1 MKRIKRTLA
10 ALLIV
15 VLTLA
20 LLGEA
25 VFADNSEQP
34 VWPEEGAIQL
44 SKSAAAV
51 EGKENTWEV
60 TLGIQG
66 KNYKTTSDV
75 VLVIDNSNS
84 MYPSETSKE
93 DRMTKTKAAA
103 NAFVDTLLT
112 EDSTTRIALVVYNLK
127 ETHTGFYAYANRA
140 ALKQQINAIEQ
151 NEDEGGTFTQLGL
164 HTARTLLNSAEST
177 GQNKS
182 IVLLSDGEPTM
193 AYRVSQVAADISF
206 DGFNIDVKSNCGEFS
221 SSHKTPDL
229 SVSVNYKAGTPE
241 IVSCDYTQ
249 TVGDGTSTTN
259 SYSVSSTINTA
270 LNHGSTS
277 GSVKCSHFLG
287 IGQQDWP
294 YVINENYSNGQEL
307 STGTV
312 SGNGLPAKDFTFS
325 TKVAARVTMQ
335 ISNHGLPTIWEAQ
348 QATAEGTT
356 VYTVAFQAGT
366 DGERVLKACATNPTK
381 GFFAISS
388 STNIETALK
397 DVFTSIAGSIAI
409 AARAGS
415 VADTMGDKVQLVIK
429 ETAPIITTD
438 ENVYNNGDAD
448 IYISQGTASYDSAA
462 RAIHWTVGNVSEQ
475 DKPVMKYRVSIKSGY
490 NPPTGE
496 TLLTNEQ
503 ATFSYIDYLGR
514 DAEAEF
520 PKPEVTVGGGKLLV
534 HWYQVNEQGQPVN
547 AQGTVVESPA
557 LANQVRPAEYH
568 SADGSTGL
576 RYNTPYTVAHE
587 LFDGYTY
594 YGSYIL
600 NDSSLTEGS
609 SATVTLTA
617 VSSNQDLW
625 FAYGRDFKVA
635 HVQNG
640 TVVQTDTHA
649 VTEHF
654 DLTAQV
660 LTGHLYG
667 GAFSAEA
674 CGAGSVQS
682 FAAGQNAM
690 DFTPEAGATYYIWEP
705 SNVYLAPRNYNVWQ
719 HVYGG
724 SNGERGVI
732 ATYLLT
738 TIDRT
743 LYQEVGF
750 LSGGSSYVS
759 EKDGASI
766 AYGVVNANK
775 GSKLYQQ
782 LFVRDGS
789 LNATEGIEA
798 TSRDDGYIGLYRWT
812 DGAFYQKDAAF
823 SFQPYWIT
831 LDGIRVTG
839 TSVRTC
845 TYRGT
850 GTTDDHQSLGIS
862 AEPTGSACTVV
873 SAAET
878 TIHFAETYSLDAA
891 TDAPVAPP
899 EPEPETVT
907 LTLHEGTSTRSIT
920 VLTGDQRG
928 KVAPAELGG
937 KVFAGWYTDDAYR
950 TPADLSNVQEDRT
963 LYGKYVS
970 YNYLRVE
977 YQRNSFLQGNSIT
990 LLSAVDGR
998 GFAET
1003 GFVINGKR
1011 VAVPQLTE
1019 RFRVFTAQMVFGRCV
1034 SRDALL
1040 MTMPYSLQGLQL
1052 GAAIEITPYWVTP
1065 DGTTVYGEARTLIYE
1080 YFTLRG

>member
-127 ETHTGFYAYANRA
+127 ETHTGFYTYGNRA
-140 ALKQQINAIEQ
+140 ELKQQISSISK
-151 NEDEGGTFTQLGL
+151 NENDGGTFTQLGL

-182 IVLLSDGEPTM
+182 IVLLSDGEPTK
-193 AYRVSQVAADISF
+193 AYAFVAKNPTYTGCESWHLISGHHGGTF
-206 DGFNIDVKSNCGEFS
+206 KAETFE
-221 SSHKTPDL
+221 P
-229 SVSVNYKAGTPE
+229 NYSLTL
-241 IVSCDYTQ
+241 
-249 TVGDGTSTTN
+249 GDGRTNDFGTYSYNAIARSVTCNKDVSKDIDCNYYKDSSGNWVYTTN
-259 SYSVSSTINTA
+259 EVGTD
-270 LNHGSTS
+270 
-277 GSVKCSHFLG
+277 LG
-287 IGQQDWP
+287 VP
-294 YVINENYSNGQEL
+294 
-307 STGTV
+307 
-312 SGNGLPAKDFTFS
+312 
-325 TKVAARVTMQ
+325 TM
-335 ISNHGLPTIWEAQ
+335 WEAE

-381 GFFAISS
+381 GYFAIGST
-388 STNIETALK
+388 TNIETALK
-397 DVFTSIAGSIAI
+397 DAFTSIAGSISI

-415 VADTMGDKVQLVIK
+415 VDDTMGDKVQLVFK
-429 ETAPIITTD
+429 DAAPIITTD
-438 ENVYNNGDAD
+438 MAVYAAGNAD
-448 IYISQGTASYDSAA
+448 VYISQGTASYDSAA

-475 DKPVMKYRVSIKSGY
+475 DKPVMKYRVTIKSGY
-490 NPPTGE
+490 NPSTGE

-534 HWYQVNEQGQPVN
+534 HWYQVNDKGQPVN

-557 LANQVRPAEYH
+557 LAHQVQPAQYH
-568 SADGSTGL
+568 NANGSTGL
-576 RYNTPYTVAHE
+576 LYNTPYTVDHKI
-587 LFDGYTY
+587 FDGYTY

-600 NDSSLTEGS
+600 NDGSLTEGD

-640 TVVQTDTHA
+640 TVVQADTYA

-674 CGAGSVQS
+674 CGADNVQS

-705 SNVYLAPRNYNVWQ
+705 SDVYLAPRNYNVWQ

-775 GSKLYQQ
+775 GSELYQQ

-862 AEPTGSACTVV
+862 AKTTGSACTVV

-878 TIHFAETYSLDAA
+878 TIRFAEAYSLDAT
-891 TDAPVAPP
+891 TDAPIAPP
-899 EPEPETVT
+899 EPEPKTVT

-937 KVFAGWYTDDAYR
+937 KVFAGWYTDGTYR
-950 TPADLSNVQEDRT
+950 TPAVLSNVQENRT

-1019 RFRVFTAQMVFGRCV
+1019 RFRVFTAQMVFGRSV

-1040 MTMPYSLQGLQL
+1040 MTMPYSLQGLQR

>member
-10 ALLIV
+10 ALLTV

-84 MYPSETSKE
+84 MYDNS
-93 DRMTKTKAAA
+93 RMAKTKAAA

-112 EDSTTRIALVVYNLK
+112 EESTTRIALVVYNLN
-127 ETHTGFYAYANRA
+127 ETHTGFYTYENKA
-140 ALKQQINAIEQ
+140 ALKHQIDAIAKSRPEKL
-151 NEDEGGTFTQLGL
+151 GGTFTQLGL

-182 IVLLSDGEPTM
+182 IVLLSDGVPTKAYTFVAKNPTYTGCESWHVISGHHGGTFKAETFEPNYSLTLGDGRTNDFGTYSYNAIARSVICDKGVKSDIDCNYYKDSSGNWVYTTNEVGTDLGVPTM
-193 AYRVSQVAADISF
+193 
-206 DGFNIDVKSNCGEFS
+206 
-221 SSHKTPDL
+221 
-229 SVSVNYKAGTPE
+229 
-241 IVSCDYTQ
+241 
-249 TVGDGTSTTN
+249 
-259 SYSVSSTINTA
+259 
-270 LNHGSTS
+270 
-277 GSVKCSHFLG
+277 
-287 IGQQDWP
+287 
-294 YVINENYSNGQEL
+294 
-307 STGTV
+307 
-312 SGNGLPAKDFTFS
+312 
-325 TKVAARVTMQ
+325 
-335 ISNHGLPTIWEAQ
+335 WEAE

-397 DVFTSIAGSIAI
+397 DAFTSIAGSISI

-415 VADTMGDKVQLVIK
+415 VADTMGDKVQLVFK
-429 ETAPIITTD
+429 DAAPIITTD
-438 ENVYNNGDAD
+438 MAVYAAGNAD
-448 IYISQGTASYDSAA
+448 VYISQGTASYDSAT

-475 DKPVMKYRVSIKSGY
+475 DKPVMKYRVTIKSGY
-490 NPPTGE
+490 NPSTGK

-503 ATFSYIDYLGR
+503 AIFSYIDYLGR

-534 HWYQVNEQGQPVN
+534 HWYQVNDKGLPVN

-557 LANQVRPAEYH
+557 LAHQVQPAQYH
-568 SADGSTGL
+568 CVNGSTGL
-576 RYNTPYTVAHE
+576 LYNTPYTVDHKI
-587 LFDGYTY
+587 FDGYTY

-600 NDSSLTEGS
+600 NDGSLTEGS

-617 VSSNQDLW
+617 ANSNQDLW

-674 CGAGSVQS
+674 CGADSVQS

-705 SNVYLAPRNYNVWQ
+705 SDVYLAPRNYNVWQ

-724 SNGERGVI
+724 SNGERAVI

-775 GSKLYQQ
+775 GSELYQQ

-789 LNATEGIEA
+789 LNATEGIGA

-862 AEPTGSACTVV
+862 AKTTGSACTVV
-873 SAAET
+873 SATET
-878 TIHFAETYSLDAA
+878 TIRFAETYSLDAA

-950 TPADLSNVQEDRT
+950 TPADLSNVQENRT

-1019 RFRVFTAQMVFGRCV
+1019 RFRVFTAQMVFGRSV

-1040 MTMPYSLQGLQL
+1040 MTMPYSLQGLQR

>member
-10 ALLIV
+10 ALLTV

-84 MYPSETSKE
+84 MYDNS
-93 DRMTKTKAAA
+93 RMAKTKAAA

-112 EDSTTRIALVVYNLK
+112 EDSTTRIALVVYNLE
-127 ETHTGFYAYANRA
+127 ETHTGFYTYENKA
-140 ALKQQINAIEQ
+140 ALKRQIDTIAKSKPEKL
-151 NEDEGGTFTQLGL
+151 GGTFTQLGL
-164 HTARTLLNSAEST
+164 HAARTLLNSAEST

-182 IVLLSDGEPTM
+182 IVLLSDGEPTK
-193 AYRVSQVAADISF
+193 AYEFVAKNPTYTGCESWHLISGHHGGTFKAETFEPNYSLTLGNGYTDDFSTYSYNAIARSVTCNKNVSKDI
-206 DGFNIDVKSNCGEFS
+206 DCNYYKDS
-221 SSHKTPDL
+221 SGNW
-229 SVSVNYKAGTPE
+229 VY
-241 IVSCDYTQ
+241 
-249 TVGDGTSTTN
+249 TTN
-259 SYSVSSTINTA
+259 EVETD
-270 LNHGSTS
+270 
-277 GSVKCSHFLG
+277 LG
-287 IGQQDWP
+287 
-294 YVINENYSNGQEL
+294 V
-307 STGTV
+307 
-312 SGNGLPAKDFTFS
+312 
-325 TKVAARVTMQ
+325 
-335 ISNHGLPTIWEAQ
+335 PTIWEAEL
-348 QATAEGTT
+348 ATAEGTT

-366 DGERVLKACATNPTK
+366 DGERVLKACATDPTK
-381 GFFAISS
+381 GYFTIGS
-388 STNIETALK
+388 STNVETELK
-397 DVFTSIAGSIAI
+397 DAFTSIAGSISI

-415 VADTMGDKVQLVIK
+415 VADTMGENVQLVFNNS
-429 ETAPIITTD
+429 APIITTD
-438 ENVYNNGDAD
+438 KDVYDAGNAD
-448 IYISQGTASYDSAA
+448 VYISQGTASYDSAA

-475 DKPVMKYRVSIKSGY
+475 DKPVMKYRVTIKSGY
-490 NPPTGE
+490 NPSTGE

-514 DAEAEF
+514 NAEAEF

-534 HWYQVNEQGQPVN
+534 HWYQVNEKGQPVN

-568 SADGSTGL
+568 SVNGSTGL
-576 RYNTPYTVAHE
+576 RYNTPYTVAHGD
-587 LFDGYTY
+587 FDGYTY

-600 NDSSLTEGS
+600 NDSSLTEGD

-617 VSSNQDLW
+617 ANSNQDLW

-660 LTGHLYG
+660 PGGRLYG
-667 GAFSAEA
+667 GAFSAEV
-674 CGAGSVQS
+674 CGADSVQS

-705 SNVYLAPRNYNVWQ
+705 SDVYLAPRNYNVWQ

-750 LSGGSSYVS
+750 LSGSSSYVS

-775 GSKLYQQ
+775 GSELYQQ

-798 TSRDDGYIGLYRWT
+798 TSRDNGYIGLYRWT

-839 TSVRTC
+839 TNVRTC

-862 AEPTGSACTVV
+862 TETPGSVCTVV

-878 TIHFAETYSLDAA
+878 TIRFAETYSLDAA

-899 EPEPETVT
+899 ELEPEAVM
-907 LTLHEGTSTRSIT
+907 LTLHEGTNTRSIT

-1019 RFRVFTAQMVFGRCV
+1019 RFRVFTAQMVFGRSV

-1040 MTMPYSLQGLQL
+1040 MTMPYSLQGLQR

-1065 DGTTVYGEARTLIYE
+1065 DGTAVYGEARTLIYE

>member
-84 MYPSETSKE
+84 MYDNS
-93 DRMTKTKAAA
+93 RMAKTKAAA

-112 EDSTTRIALVVYNLK
+112 EESTTRIALVVYNLE
-127 ETHTGFYAYANRA
+127 ETHTGFYTYAGKES
-140 ALKQQINAIEQ
+140 LKSQINAITQ
-151 NEDEGGTFTQLGL
+151 NQSDGGTFTQLGL

-182 IVLLSDGEPTM
+182 IVLLSDGEPTK
-193 AYRVSQVAADISF
+193 AYEFVAVNATYT
-206 DGFNIDVKSNCGEFS
+206 NCQ
-221 SSHKTPDL
+221 SSHGLVFNRNHSGGQFKADTFLPDYNL
-229 SVSVNYKAGTPE
+229 TL
-241 IVSCDYTQ
+241 
-249 TVGDGTSTTN
+249 GDGGTNDFGTYSHNAIASSVTCNKGVSRDIDCNYYKDSSDNWVYTTN
-259 SYSVSSTINTA
+259 V
-270 LNHGSTS
+270 
-277 GSVKCSHFLG
+277 VKTDLG
-287 IGQQDWP
+287 VP
-294 YVINENYSNGQEL
+294 
-307 STGTV
+307 
-312 SGNGLPAKDFTFS
+312 
-325 TKVAARVTMQ
+325 TM
-335 ISNHGLPTIWEAQ
+335 WEAE

-366 DGERVLKACATNPTK
+366 DGERVLKACATDPTK
-381 GFFAISS
+381 GYFAIGS
-388 STNIETALK
+388 STNVETALK
-397 DVFTSIAGSIAI
+397 DAFTSIAGSIAI

-415 VADTMGDKVQLVIK
+415 VADTMGENVQLVFNNS
-429 ETAPIITTD
+429 APIITTD
-438 ENVYNNGDAD
+438 KDVYDAGNAD
-448 IYISQGTASYDSAA
+448 VYISQGTASYDSAA

-475 DKPVMKYRVSIKSGY
+475 DKPVMKYRVTIKSGY
-490 NPPTGE
+490 NPSTGE

-534 HWYQVNEQGQPVN
+534 HWYQVNENGQPVN

-600 NDSSLTEGS
+600 NDSSLTAGD

-617 VSSNQDLW
+617 ANSNQDLW

-674 CGAGSVQS
+674 CGADSVQS

-690 DFTPEAGATYYIWEP
+690 DFTPVAGATYYIWEP
-705 SNVYLAPRNYNVWQ
+705 SDVYLAPRNYNVWQ

-775 GSKLYQQ
+775 NGTLYQQ
-782 LFVRDGS
+782 LFVRNGI
-789 LNATEGIEA
+789 LNATEGLEA

-812 DGAFYQKDAAF
+812 DSAFYQKDAVF

-878 TIHFAETYSLDAA
+878 TIRFAETYSLDAA

-899 EPEPETVT
+899 EPEPKTVT
-907 LTLHEGTSTRSIT
+907 LTLHEGTSTHSIT

-950 TPADLSNVQEDRT
+950 TPADLSNVQENRT

-1019 RFRVFTAQMVFGRCV
+1019 RFRVFTAQMVFGRSV

-1040 MTMPYSLQGLQL
+1040 MTMPYSLQGLQR

>member
-10 ALLIV
+10 ALLTV
-15 VLTLA
+15 VLTLT

-84 MYPSETSKE
+84 MYDNS
-93 DRMTKTKAAA
+93 RMAKTKAAA

-112 EDSTTRIALVVYNLK
+112 EDSTTRIALVVYNLN
-127 ETHTGFYAYANRA
+127 ETHTGFYTYENKA
-140 ALKQQINAIEQ
+140 ALKHQIDAIAKSRPEKL
-151 NEDEGGTFTQLGL
+151 GGTFTQLGL

-182 IVLLSDGEPTM
+182 IVLLSDGEPTK
-193 AYRVSQVAADISF
+193 AYEFVAKNPTYTGCESWHVISGHHGGTF
-206 DGFNIDVKSNCGEFS
+206 KAETFEPNYSLTLGDGRTNDFGTYSYNAIARSVICDKGVKSDIDC
-221 SSHKTPDL
+221 
-229 SVSVNYKAGTPE
+229 NYYKD
-241 IVSCDYTQ
+241 S
-249 TVGDGTSTTN
+249 
-259 SYSVSSTINTA
+259 
-270 LNHGSTS
+270 
-277 GSVKCSHFLG
+277 
-287 IGQQDWP
+287 
-294 YVINENYSNGQEL
+294 
-307 STGTV
+307 
-312 SGNGLPAKDFTFS
+312 SGNWVYT
-325 TKVAARVTMQ
+325 TIKVGTDLGVPTM
-335 ISNHGLPTIWEAQ
+335 WEAE

-397 DVFTSIAGSIAI
+397 DAFTSIAGSISI

-415 VADTMGDKVQLVIK
+415 VADTMGDKVQLVFK
-429 ETAPIITTD
+429 DAAPIITTD
-438 ENVYNNGDAD
+438 MAVYAAGNAD
-448 IYISQGTASYDSAA
+448 VYISQGTASYDSAA

-475 DKPVMKYRVSIKSGY
+475 DKPVMKYRVTIKSGC
-490 NPPTGE
+490 NPSTGE

-514 DAEAEF
+514 NAEAEF

-534 HWYQVNEQGQPVN
+534 HWYQVNDEGLPVN

-557 LANQVRPAEYH
+557 LANQVQPAEYH
-568 SADGSTGL
+568 SVNGSTGL
-576 RYNTPYTVAHE
+576 LYNTPYTVDHKI
-587 LFDGYTY
+587 FDGYTY

-600 NDSSLTEGS
+600 NDGSPTEGD

-667 GAFSAEA
+667 GTFSAEA
-674 CGAGSVQS
+674 CGADSVQS

-705 SNVYLAPRNYNVWQ
+705 SDVYLAPRNYNVWQ

-775 GSKLYQQ
+775 NGTLYQQ
-782 LFVRDGS
+782 LFVRNGI
-789 LNATEGIEA
+789 LNATEGLEA

-812 DGAFYQKDAAF
+812 DGAFYQEDAAF

-862 AEPTGSACTVV
+862 AETTGSACTVV

-878 TIHFAETYSLDAA
+878 TIRFAETYSLDAA
-891 TDAPVAPP
+891 TDAPAAPP

-920 VLTGDQRG
+920 VPTGDQRG

-950 TPADLSNVQEDRT
+950 TPADLSNVQENRT

-1019 RFRVFTAQMVFGRCV
+1019 RFRVFTAQMVFGRSV

-1040 MTMPYSLQGLQL
+1040 MTMPYSLQGLQR

>member
-34 VWPEEGAIQL
+34 VWPEEGAIRL

-84 MYPSETSKE
+84 MYDNS
-93 DRMTKTKAAA
+93 RMAKTKAAA

-140 ALKQQINAIEQ
+140 ALKQQINAITQ
-151 NEDEGGTFTQLGL
+151 NNDDGGTFTQLGL

-177 GQNKS
+177 GQNKN
-182 IVLLSDGEPTM
+182 IVLLSDGEPTK
-193 AYRVSQVAADISF
+193 AYEFVAKNPTYTGCESWHLISGHHGGTF
-206 DGFNIDVKSNCGEFS
+206 KAETFE
-221 SSHKTPDL
+221 P
-229 SVSVNYKAGTPE
+229 NYSLTL
-241 IVSCDYTQ
+241 
-249 TVGDGTSTTN
+249 GDGRTNDFGTYSYNAIARSVTCNKDVSKDIDCNYYKDSSGNWVYTTN
-259 SYSVSSTINTA
+259 EVETD
-270 LNHGSTS
+270 
-277 GSVKCSHFLG
+277 LG
-287 IGQQDWP
+287 VP
-294 YVINENYSNGQEL
+294 
-307 STGTV
+307 
-312 SGNGLPAKDFTFS
+312 
-325 TKVAARVTMQ
+325 TM
-335 ISNHGLPTIWEAQ
+335 WEAE
-348 QATAEGTT
+348 QATAEGTI

-397 DVFTSIAGSIAI
+397 DAFTSIAGSISI

-415 VADTMGDKVQLVIK
+415 VADTMGDKVQLVFK
-429 ETAPIITTD
+429 DAAPIITTD
-438 ENVYNNGDAD
+438 MAVYAAGNAD
-448 IYISQGTASYDSAA
+448 VYISQGTASYDSAT

-475 DKPVMKYRVSIKSGY
+475 DKPVMKYRVTIKSGC
-490 NPPTGE
+490 NPSTGE

-534 HWYQVNEQGQPVN
+534 HWYQVNDKGQPVN

-557 LANQVRPAEYH
+557 LAHQVQPAEYH
-568 SADGSTGL
+568 SVNGSTGL
-576 RYNTPYTVAHE
+576 RYNTPYTVDHKI
-587 LFDGYTY
+587 FDGYTY

-600 NDSSLTEGS
+600 NDGSPTEGD

-674 CGAGSVQS
+674 CGEDNVQS

-705 SNVYLAPRNYNVWQ
+705 SDVYLAPRNYNAWQ

-775 GSKLYQQ
+775 NGTLYQQ
-782 LFVRDGS
+782 LFVRNGI
-789 LNATEGIEA
+789 LNATEGLEA

-862 AEPTGSACTVV
+862 AKTTGSACTVV

-920 VLTGDQRG
+920 VPTGDQRG

-950 TPADLSNVQEDRT
+950 TPADLSNVQENRT

-1019 RFRVFTAQMVFGRCV
+1019 RFRVFTAQMVFGRSV

-1040 MTMPYSLQGLQL
+1040 MTMPYSLQGLQR

>member
-84 MYPSETSKE
+84 MYDNS
-93 DRMTKTKAAA
+93 RMAKTKAAA

-140 ALKQQINAIEQ
+140 ALKQQINAITQ
-151 NEDEGGTFTQLGL
+151 NNDDGGTFTQLGL
-164 HTARTLLNSAEST
+164 HAARTLLNSAEST

-182 IVLLSDGEPTM
+182 IVLLSDGEPTK
-193 AYRVSQVAADISF
+193 AYEFVAKNPTYTGCESWHVISGHHGGTF
-206 DGFNIDVKSNCGEFS
+206 KAETFEPNYSLTLGDGRTNDFGTYSYNAIARSVICDKGVKSDIDCNYYKDS
-221 SSHKTPDL
+221 SGNW
-229 SVSVNYKAGTPE
+229 VY
-241 IVSCDYTQ
+241 
-249 TVGDGTSTTN
+249 TTN
-259 SYSVSSTINTA
+259 KVGTD
-270 LNHGSTS
+270 
-277 GSVKCSHFLG
+277 LG
-287 IGQQDWP
+287 VP
-294 YVINENYSNGQEL
+294 
-307 STGTV
+307 
-312 SGNGLPAKDFTFS
+312 
-325 TKVAARVTMQ
+325 TM
-335 ISNHGLPTIWEAQ
+335 WEAE

-397 DVFTSIAGSIAI
+397 DAFTSIAGSISI

-415 VADTMGDKVQLVIK
+415 VADTMGDKVQLVFK
-429 ETAPIITTD
+429 DAAPIITTD
-438 ENVYNNGDAD
+438 MAVYAAGNAD
-448 IYISQGTASYDSAA
+448 VYISQGTASYDSAA

-475 DKPVMKYRVSIKSGY
+475 DKPVMKYRVTIKSGY
-490 NPPTGE
+490 NPSTGE

-503 ATFSYIDYLGR
+503 AIFSYIDYLGR
-514 DAEAEF
+514 NAEAEF

-534 HWYQVNEQGQPVN
+534 HWYQVNEKGLPVN

-557 LANQVRPAEYH
+557 LAHQVQPAEYH
-568 SADGSTGL
+568 SVNGSTGL
-576 RYNTPYTVAHE
+576 RYNTPYTVDHKI
-587 LFDGYTY
+587 FDGYTY

-600 NDSSLTEGS
+600 NDGSLTEGD

-667 GAFSAEA
+667 GTFSAEA
-674 CGAGSVQS
+674 CGADSVQS

-705 SNVYLAPRNYNVWQ
+705 SDVYLAPRNYNVWQ

-775 GSKLYQQ
+775 NGTLYQQ
-782 LFVRDGS
+782 LFVRNGI
-789 LNATEGIEA
+789 LNATEGLEA

-862 AEPTGSACTVV
+862 AETTGSACKVV

-878 TIHFAETYSLDAA
+878 TIRFAGAYSLDAT

-899 EPEPETVT
+899 EPEPKTVT

-920 VLTGDQRG
+920 VPTGDQRG

-950 TPADLSNVQEDRT
+950 TPADLSNVQENRT

-1019 RFRVFTAQMVFGRCV
+1019 RFRVFTAQMVFGRSV

-1040 MTMPYSLQGLQL
+1040 MTMPYSLQGLQR

>member
-84 MYPSETSKE
+84 MYDNS
-93 DRMTKTKAAA
+93 RMAKTKAAA

-112 EDSTTRIALVVYNLK
+112 EESTTRIALVVYNLN
-127 ETHTGFYAYANRA
+127 ETHTGFYTYENKA
-140 ALKQQINAIEQ
+140 ALKHQIDAIAKSRPEKL
-151 NEDEGGTFTQLGL
+151 GGTFTQLGL

-182 IVLLSDGEPTM
+182 IVLLSDGEPTK
-193 AYRVSQVAADISF
+193 AYEFVAKNPTYTGCESWHVISGHHGGTF
-206 DGFNIDVKSNCGEFS
+206 KAETFEPNYSLTLGDGRTNDFGTYSYNAIARSVICDKGVKSDIDC
-221 SSHKTPDL
+221 
-229 SVSVNYKAGTPE
+229 NYYKDSFGNW
-241 IVSCDYTQ
+241 VY
-249 TVGDGTSTTN
+249 TTN
-259 SYSVSSTINTA
+259 E
-270 LNHGSTS
+270 
-277 GSVKCSHFLG
+277 VKTDLG
-287 IGQQDWP
+287 VP
-294 YVINENYSNGQEL
+294 
-307 STGTV
+307 
-312 SGNGLPAKDFTFS
+312 
-325 TKVAARVTMQ
+325 TM
-335 ISNHGLPTIWEAQ
+335 WEAE

-397 DVFTSIAGSIAI
+397 DAFTSIAGSISI

-415 VADTMGDKVQLVIK
+415 VADTMGDKVQLVFK
-429 ETAPIITTD
+429 DAAPIITTD
-438 ENVYNNGDAD
+438 MAVYAAGNAD
-448 IYISQGTASYDSAA
+448 VYISQGTASYDSAA

-475 DKPVMKYRVSIKSGY
+475 DKPVMKYRVTIKSGY
-490 NPPTGE
+490 NPSTGE

-534 HWYQVNEQGQPVN
+534 HWYQVNEKGQPVN

-557 LANQVRPAEYH
+557 LANQVQPAQYH
-568 SADGSTGL
+568 SVNGSTGL
-576 RYNTPYTVAHE
+576 RYNTPYTVDHKI
-587 LFDGYTY
+587 FDGYTY

-600 NDSSLTEGS
+600 NDGSLTEGD

-674 CGAGSVQS
+674 CGADSVQS

-705 SNVYLAPRNYNVWQ
+705 SDVYLAPRNYNVWQ

-862 AEPTGSACTVV
+862 AKTTGSACTVV

-878 TIHFAETYSLDAA
+878 TIRFAETYSLDAA

-907 LTLHEGTSTRSIT
+907 LTLHEGTDTRTLT

-950 TPADLSNVQEDRT
+950 TPADLSNVQENRT

-998 GFAET
+998 GYAET

-1019 RFRVFTAQMVFGRCV
+1019 RFRVFTAQMVFGRSV

-1040 MTMPYSLQGLQL
+1040 MTMPYSLQGLQR

>member
-10 ALLIV
+10 ALLTV

-84 MYPSETSKE
+84 MYPSKTSKE
-93 DRMTKTKAAA
+93 DRMIKTKAAA

-112 EDSTTRIALVVYNLK
+112 EESTTRIALVVYNLN
-127 ETHTGFYAYANRA
+127 ETHTGFYTYENKA
-140 ALKQQINAIEQ
+140 ALKHQIDAIAKSRPETL
-151 NEDEGGTFTQLGL
+151 GGTFTQLGL

-182 IVLLSDGEPTM
+182 IVLLSDGEPTK
-193 AYRVSQVAADISF
+193 AYAFVAKNPTYTGCESWHLISGHHGGTF
-206 DGFNIDVKSNCGEFS
+206 KAETFEPNYSLTLGDGRTNDFGTYSYNAIARSVICDKGVKSDIDCNYYKDS
-221 SSHKTPDL
+221 SGNW
-229 SVSVNYKAGTPE
+229 VY
-241 IVSCDYTQ
+241 
-249 TVGDGTSTTN
+249 TTN
-259 SYSVSSTINTA
+259 V
-270 LNHGSTS
+270 
-277 GSVKCSHFLG
+277 VKTDLG
-287 IGQQDWP
+287 VP
-294 YVINENYSNGQEL
+294 
-307 STGTV
+307 
-312 SGNGLPAKDFTFS
+312 
-325 TKVAARVTMQ
+325 TM
-335 ISNHGLPTIWEAQ
+335 WEAE
-348 QATAEGTT
+348 QATAESST

-388 STNIETALK
+388 STNIEAALK
-397 DVFTSIAGSIAI
+397 DAFTSIAGSISI

-415 VADTMGDKVQLVIK
+415 VADTMGDKVQLVFK
-429 ETAPIITTD
+429 DAAPIITTD
-438 ENVYNNGDAD
+438 MAVYAAGNAD
-448 IYISQGTASYDSAA
+448 VYISQGTASYDSAA

-490 NPPTGE
+490 NPSTGE

-514 DAEAEF
+514 NAEAEF

-534 HWYQVNEQGQPVN
+534 HWYQVNDKGLPVN

-557 LANQVRPAEYH
+557 LAHQVQPAEYH
-568 SADGSTGL
+568 SVNGSTGL
-576 RYNTPYTVAHE
+576 RYNTPYTVDHKI
-587 LFDGYTY
+587 FDGYTY

-600 NDSSLTEGS
+600 NDGSLTEGD

-617 VSSNQDLW
+617 ANSNQGLW

-674 CGAGSVQS
+674 CGADSVQS

-705 SNVYLAPRNYNVWQ
+705 SDVYLAPRNYNVWQ

-759 EKDGASI
+759 EKDGVSI

-775 GSKLYQQ
+775 GSELYQQ

-789 LNATEGIEA
+789 LNTTEGIEA
-798 TSRDDGYIGLYRWT
+798 TSRDDGYIGLYHWT

-862 AEPTGSACTVV
+862 AKPTGSACTVV

-878 TIHFAETYSLDAA
+878 TIRFAETYSLDAA

-950 TPADLSNVQEDRT
+950 TPADLSNVQENRT

-1019 RFRVFTAQMVFGRCV
+1019 RFRVFTAQMVFGRSV

-1040 MTMPYSLQGLQL
+1040 MTMPYSLQGLQR

>member
-10 ALLIV
+10 ALLTV

-84 MYPSETSKE
+84 MYDNS
-93 DRMTKTKAAA
+93 RMAKTKAAA

-140 ALKQQINAIEQ
+140 ALKQQINAITQ
-151 NEDEGGTFTQLGL
+151 NNDDGGTFTQLGL

-182 IVLLSDGEPTM
+182 IVLLSDGEPTK
-193 AYRVSQVAADISF
+193 AYEFVAKNPTYTGCESWHVISGHHGGTF
-206 DGFNIDVKSNCGEFS
+206 KAETFEPNYSLTLGDGRTNDFGTYSYNAIARSVICDKGVKSDIDCNYYKDS
-221 SSHKTPDL
+221 SGNW
-229 SVSVNYKAGTPE
+229 VY
-241 IVSCDYTQ
+241 
-249 TVGDGTSTTN
+249 TTN
-259 SYSVSSTINTA
+259 KVGTD
-270 LNHGSTS
+270 
-277 GSVKCSHFLG
+277 LG
-287 IGQQDWP
+287 VP
-294 YVINENYSNGQEL
+294 
-307 STGTV
+307 
-312 SGNGLPAKDFTFS
+312 
-325 TKVAARVTMQ
+325 TM
-335 ISNHGLPTIWEAQ
+335 WEAE

-397 DVFTSIAGSIAI
+397 DAFTSIAGSISI

-415 VADTMGDKVQLVIK
+415 VADTMGDKVQLVFK
-429 ETAPIITTD
+429 DAAPIITTD
-438 ENVYNNGDAD
+438 MAVYAAGNAD
-448 IYISQGTASYDSAA
+448 VYISQGTASYDSAA

-475 DKPVMKYRVSIKSGY
+475 DKPVMKYRVTIKSGY
-490 NPPTGE
+490 NPSTGE

-503 ATFSYIDYLGR
+503 AIFSYIDYLGR
-514 DAEAEF
+514 NAEAEF

-534 HWYQVNEQGQPVN
+534 HWYQVNEKGLPVN

-557 LANQVRPAEYH
+557 LAHQVQPAEYH
-568 SADGSTGL
+568 SVNGSTGL
-576 RYNTPYTVAHE
+576 RYNTPYTVDHKI
-587 LFDGYTY
+587 FDGYTY

-600 NDSSLTEGS
+600 NDGSLTEGD

-667 GAFSAEA
+667 GTFSAEA
-674 CGAGSVQS
+674 CGADSVQS

-705 SNVYLAPRNYNVWQ
+705 SDVYLAPRNYNVWQ

-775 GSKLYQQ
+775 NGTLYQQ
-782 LFVRDGS
+782 LFVRNGI
-789 LNATEGIEA
+789 LNATEGLEA

-862 AEPTGSACTVV
+862 AETTGSACKVV

-878 TIHFAETYSLDAA
+878 TIRFAGAYSLDAT

-899 EPEPETVT
+899 EPEPKTVT

-920 VLTGDQRG
+920 VPTGDQRG

-950 TPADLSNVQEDRT
+950 TPADLSNVQENRT

-1019 RFRVFTAQMVFGRCV
+1019 RFRVFTAQMVFGRSV

-1040 MTMPYSLQGLQL
+1040 MTMPYSLQGLQR

>member
-127 ETHTGFYAYANRA
+127 ETHTGFYTYGNRA
-140 ALKQQINAIEQ
+140 ELKQQISSISK
-151 NEDEGGTFTQLGL
+151 NENDGGTFTQLGL

-182 IVLLSDGEPTM
+182 IVLLSDGEPTK
-193 AYRVSQVAADISF
+193 AYAFVAKNPTYTGCESWHLISGHHGGTF
-206 DGFNIDVKSNCGEFS
+206 KAETFE
-221 SSHKTPDL
+221 P
-229 SVSVNYKAGTPE
+229 NYSLTL
-241 IVSCDYTQ
+241 
-249 TVGDGTSTTN
+249 GDGRTNDFGTYSYNAIARSVTCNKDVSKDIDCNYYKDSSGNWVYTTN
-259 SYSVSSTINTA
+259 EVDTD
-270 LNHGSTS
+270 
-277 GSVKCSHFLG
+277 LG
-287 IGQQDWP
+287 VP
-294 YVINENYSNGQEL
+294 
-307 STGTV
+307 
-312 SGNGLPAKDFTFS
+312 
-325 TKVAARVTMQ
+325 TM
-335 ISNHGLPTIWEAQ
+335 WEAE
-348 QATAEGTT
+348 QATAESST

-388 STNIETALK
+388 STNIEAALK
-397 DVFTSIAGSIAI
+397 DAFTSIAGSISI

-415 VADTMGDKVQLVIK
+415 VADTMGDNVQLVFK
-429 ETAPIITTD
+429 DAAPIITTD
-438 ENVYNNGDAD
+438 MAVYAAGNAD
-448 IYISQGTASYDSAA
+448 VYISQGTASYDSVA

-475 DKPVMKYRVSIKSGY
+475 DKPVMKYRVTIKSGC
-490 NPPTGE
+490 NPSTGE

-503 ATFSYIDYLGR
+503 AIFSYIDYLGR
-514 DAEAEF
+514 NAEAEF

-534 HWYQVNEQGQPVN
+534 HWYQVNEKGLPVN

-557 LANQVRPAEYH
+557 LAHQVQPAEYH
-568 SADGSTGL
+568 SVNGSTGL
-576 RYNTPYTVAHE
+576 LYNTPYTVDHKI
-587 LFDGYTY
+587 FDGYTY

-600 NDSSLTEGS
+600 NDGSLTEGD

-654 DLTAQV
+654 NLTAQV

-674 CGAGSVQS
+674 CGADSVQS

-705 SNVYLAPRNYNVWQ
+705 SDVYLAPRNYNVWQ

-750 LSGGSSYVS
+750 LSGSSSYLS
-759 EKDGASI
+759 EKDGTSI

-862 AEPTGSACTVV
+862 AKTTGSACTVV

-878 TIHFAETYSLDAA
+878 TIHFAETYSLDAT
-891 TDAPVAPP
+891 TDAPIAPP
-899 EPEPETVT
+899 EPEPKTVT
-907 LTLHEGTSTRSIT
+907 LTLHEGTDTRTLT

-950 TPADLSNVQEDRT
+950 TPADLSNVQENRT

-1019 RFRVFTAQMVFGRCV
+1019 RFRVFTAQMVFGRSV

-1040 MTMPYSLQGLQL
+1040 MTMPYSLQGLQR

>member
-10 ALLIV
+10 ALLTV

-84 MYPSETSKE
+84 MYDNS
-93 DRMTKTKAAA
+93 RMAKTKAAA

-112 EDSTTRIALVVYNLK
+112 EESTTRIALVVYNLN
-127 ETHTGFYAYANRA
+127 ETHTGFYTYENKA
-140 ALKQQINAIEQ
+140 ALKHQIDAIAKSRPEKL
-151 NEDEGGTFTQLGL
+151 GGTFTQLGL

-182 IVLLSDGEPTM
+182 IVLLSDGVPTKAYTFVAKNPTYTGCESWHVISGHHGGTFKAETFEPNYSLTLGDGRTNDFGTYSYNAIARSVICDKGVKSDIDCNYYKDSSGNWVYTTNEVGTDLGVPTM
-193 AYRVSQVAADISF
+193 
-206 DGFNIDVKSNCGEFS
+206 
-221 SSHKTPDL
+221 
-229 SVSVNYKAGTPE
+229 
-241 IVSCDYTQ
+241 
-249 TVGDGTSTTN
+249 
-259 SYSVSSTINTA
+259 
-270 LNHGSTS
+270 
-277 GSVKCSHFLG
+277 
-287 IGQQDWP
+287 
-294 YVINENYSNGQEL
+294 
-307 STGTV
+307 
-312 SGNGLPAKDFTFS
+312 
-325 TKVAARVTMQ
+325 
-335 ISNHGLPTIWEAQ
+335 WEAE

-397 DVFTSIAGSIAI
+397 DAFTSIAGSISI

-415 VADTMGDKVQLVIK
+415 VADTMGDKVQLVFK
-429 ETAPIITTD
+429 DAAPIITTD
-438 ENVYNNGDAD
+438 MAVYAAGNAD
-448 IYISQGTASYDSAA
+448 VYISQGTASYDSAT

-475 DKPVMKYRVSIKSGY
+475 DKPVMKYRVTIKSGY
-490 NPPTGE
+490 NPSTGK

-503 ATFSYIDYLGR
+503 AIFSYIDYLGR

-534 HWYQVNEQGQPVN
+534 HWYQVNDKGLPVN

-557 LANQVRPAEYH
+557 LAHQVQPAQYH
-568 SADGSTGL
+568 CVNGSTGL
-576 RYNTPYTVAHE
+576 LYNTPYTVDHKI
-587 LFDGYTY
+587 FDGYTY

-600 NDSSLTEGS
+600 NDGSLTEGS

-617 VSSNQDLW
+617 ANSNQDLW

-674 CGAGSVQS
+674 CGADSVQS

-705 SNVYLAPRNYNVWQ
+705 SDVYLAPRNYNVWQ

-775 GSKLYQQ
+775 GSELYQQ

-789 LNATEGIEA
+789 LNATEGIGA

-862 AEPTGSACTVV
+862 AKTTGSACTVV
-873 SAAET
+873 SATET
-878 TIHFAETYSLDAA
+878 TIRFAETYSLDAA

-950 TPADLSNVQEDRT
+950 TPADLSNVQENRT

-970 YNYLRVE
+970 YNYLRVG

-1019 RFRVFTAQMVFGRCV
+1019 RFRVFTAQMVFGRSV

-1040 MTMPYSLQGLQL
+1040 MTMPYSLQGLQR

>member
-10 ALLIV
+10 ALLTV

-60 TLGIQG
+60 TLDIQG

-84 MYPSETSKE
+84 MYDNS
-93 DRMTKTKAAA
+93 RMAKTKAAA

-112 EDSTTRIALVVYNLK
+112 EESTTRIALVVYNLE
-127 ETHTGFYAYANRA
+127 ETHTGFYTYENKA
-140 ALKQQINAIEQ
+140 ALKHQIDAIAKSRPETL
-151 NEDEGGTFTQLGL
+151 GGTFTQLGL
-164 HTARTLLNSAEST
+164 HAARTLLNSAEST

-182 IVLLSDGEPTM
+182 IVLLSDGVPTKAYAFVAKNPTYTGCESWHLISGHHGGTFKAETFEPNYSLTLGDGRTNDFGTYSYNAIARSVTCNKDVSKDIDCNYYKDSSGNWVYTTNEVETDLGVPTM
-193 AYRVSQVAADISF
+193 
-206 DGFNIDVKSNCGEFS
+206 
-221 SSHKTPDL
+221 
-229 SVSVNYKAGTPE
+229 
-241 IVSCDYTQ
+241 
-249 TVGDGTSTTN
+249 
-259 SYSVSSTINTA
+259 
-270 LNHGSTS
+270 
-277 GSVKCSHFLG
+277 
-287 IGQQDWP
+287 
-294 YVINENYSNGQEL
+294 
-307 STGTV
+307 
-312 SGNGLPAKDFTFS
+312 
-325 TKVAARVTMQ
+325 
-335 ISNHGLPTIWEAQ
+335 WEAE

-397 DVFTSIAGSIAI
+397 DAFTSIAGSISI

-415 VADTMGDKVQLVIK
+415 VADTMGDNVQLVFK
-429 ETAPIITTD
+429 DAAPIITTD
-438 ENVYNNGDAD
+438 MAVYAAGNAD
-448 IYISQGTASYDSAA
+448 VYISQGTASYDSAA

-475 DKPVMKYRVSIKSGY
+475 DKPVMKYRVTIKSGY
-490 NPPTGE
+490 NPSTGE

-534 HWYQVNEQGQPVN
+534 HWYQVNEKGLPVN

-600 NDSSLTEGS
+600 NDSSLTAGD

-617 VSSNQDLW
+617 ANSNQDLW

-660 LTGHLYG
+660 PGGRLYG

-674 CGAGSVQS
+674 CGADSVQS

-705 SNVYLAPRNYNVWQ
+705 SDVYLAPRNYNVWQ

-775 GSKLYQQ
+775 GRELYQQ
-782 LFVRDGS
+782 LFVCDGS
-789 LNATEGIEA
+789 LNATEGIAA

-862 AEPTGSACTVV
+862 AKTTRSACTVV

-878 TIHFAETYSLDAA
+878 TIRFAETYSLDAA

-899 EPEPETVT
+899 EPEPKTVT

-920 VLTGDQRG
+920 VPTGDQRG

-950 TPADLSNVQEDRT
+950 TPADLSNVQENRT

-1003 GFVINGKR
+1003 GFVINEKR

-1019 RFRVFTAQMVFGRCV
+1019 RFRVFTAQMVFGRSV

-1040 MTMPYSLQGLQL
+1040 MTMPYSLQGLQR

>member
-84 MYPSETSKE
+84 MYDNS
-93 DRMTKTKAAA
+93 RMAKTKAAA

-112 EDSTTRIALVVYNLK
+112 EESTTRIALVVYNLN
-127 ETHTGFYAYANRA
+127 ETHTGFYTYENKA
-140 ALKQQINAIEQ
+140 ALKHQIDAIAKSRPETL
-151 NEDEGGTFTQLGL
+151 GGTFTQLGL
-164 HTARTLLNSAEST
+164 HAARTLLNSAEST

-182 IVLLSDGEPTM
+182 IVLLSDGEPTK
-193 AYRVSQVAADISF
+193 AYAFVAKNPTYTGCESWHLISGHHGGTF
-206 DGFNIDVKSNCGEFS
+206 KAETFE
-221 SSHKTPDL
+221 P
-229 SVSVNYKAGTPE
+229 NYSLTL
-241 IVSCDYTQ
+241 
-249 TVGDGTSTTN
+249 GDGRTNDFGTYSYNAIARSVTCNKDVSKDIDCNYYKDSSGNWVYTTN
-259 SYSVSSTINTA
+259 EVETD
-270 LNHGSTS
+270 
-277 GSVKCSHFLG
+277 LG
-287 IGQQDWP
+287 VP
-294 YVINENYSNGQEL
+294 
-307 STGTV
+307 
-312 SGNGLPAKDFTFS
+312 
-325 TKVAARVTMQ
+325 TM
-335 ISNHGLPTIWEAQ
+335 WEAE

-397 DVFTSIAGSIAI
+397 DAFTSIAGSISI

-415 VADTMGDKVQLVIK
+415 VADTMGDKVQLVFK
-429 ETAPIITTD
+429 DAVPIITTD
-438 ENVYNNGDAD
+438 MAVYAAGNAD
-448 IYISQGTASYDSAA
+448 VYISQGTASYDSAT

-475 DKPVMKYRVSIKSGY
+475 DKPVMKYRVTIKSGY
-490 NPPTGE
+490 NPSTGE

-534 HWYQVNEQGQPVN
+534 HWYQVNEKGQPVN

-557 LANQVRPAEYH
+557 LAHQVQPAEYH
-568 SADGSTGL
+568 SVNGSTGL
-576 RYNTPYTVAHE
+576 LYNTPYTVDHKI
-587 LFDGYTY
+587 FDGYTY

-600 NDSSLTEGS
+600 NDGSLTEGD

-654 DLTAQV
+654 NLTAQV

-674 CGAGSVQS
+674 CGADSVQS

-705 SNVYLAPRNYNVWQ
+705 SDVYLAPRNYNVWQ

-812 DGAFYQKDAAF
+812 DSAFYHENATL

-862 AEPTGSACTVV
+862 AKTTGSACTVV

-907 LTLHEGTSTRSIT
+907 LTLHEDTSTRSIT

-950 TPADLSNVQEDRT
+950 TPADLSNVQENRT

-1019 RFRVFTAQMVFGRCV
+1019 RFRVFTAQMVFGRSV

-1040 MTMPYSLQGLQL
+1040 MTMPYSLQGLQR

>member
-84 MYPSETSKE
+84 MYDNS
-93 DRMTKTKAAA
+93 RMAKTKAAA

-112 EDSTTRIALVVYNLK
+112 EESTTRIALVVYNLK
-127 ETHTGFYAYANRA
+127 ETHTGFYTYGNRA
-140 ALKQQINAIEQ
+140 ELKQQISSISK
-151 NEDEGGTFTQLGL
+151 NENDGGTFTQLGL

-182 IVLLSDGEPTM
+182 IVLLSDGEPTK
-193 AYRVSQVAADISF
+193 AYAFVAKNPTYTGCESWHLISGHHGGTF
-206 DGFNIDVKSNCGEFS
+206 KAETFE
-221 SSHKTPDL
+221 P
-229 SVSVNYKAGTPE
+229 NYSLTL
-241 IVSCDYTQ
+241 
-249 TVGDGTSTTN
+249 GDGRTNDFGTYSYNAIARSVTCNKDVSKDIDCNYYKDSSGNWVYTTN
-259 SYSVSSTINTA
+259 EVDTD
-270 LNHGSTS
+270 
-277 GSVKCSHFLG
+277 LG
-287 IGQQDWP
+287 VP
-294 YVINENYSNGQEL
+294 
-307 STGTV
+307 
-312 SGNGLPAKDFTFS
+312 
-325 TKVAARVTMQ
+325 TM
-335 ISNHGLPTIWEAQ
+335 WEAE
-348 QATAEGTT
+348 QATAESST

-388 STNIETALK
+388 STNIEAALK
-397 DVFTSIAGSIAI
+397 DAFTSIAGSISI

-415 VADTMGDKVQLVIK
+415 VADTMGDKVQLVFK
-429 ETAPIITTD
+429 DAAPIITTD
-438 ENVYNNGDAD
+438 MAVYAAGNAD
-448 IYISQGTASYDSAA
+448 VYISQGTASYDSAA

-475 DKPVMKYRVSIKSGY
+475 DKPVMKYRVTIKSGY
-490 NPPTGE
+490 NPSTGE

-534 HWYQVNEQGQPVN
+534 HWYQVNEKGLPVN

-600 NDSSLTEGS
+600 NDSSLTAGD

-617 VSSNQDLW
+617 ANSNQDLW

-660 LTGHLYG
+660 PGGRLYG

-674 CGAGSVQS
+674 CGADSVQS

-705 SNVYLAPRNYNVWQ
+705 SDVYLAPRNYNVWQ
-719 HVYGG
+719 HVYGS

-750 LSGGSSYVS
+750 LSGSSSYAS

-862 AEPTGSACTVV
+862 AKTTGSACTVV

-878 TIHFAETYSLDAA
+878 TIRFAETYSLDAA

-907 LTLHEGTSTRSIT
+907 LTLHEDTSTRSIT

-937 KVFAGWYTDDAYR
+937 KVFAGWYTDDACR
-950 TPADLSNVQEDRT
+950 TPADLSNVQENRT

-1019 RFRVFTAQMVFGRCV
+1019 RFRVFTAQMVFGRSV

-1040 MTMPYSLQGLQL
+1040 MTMPYSLQGLQR

>member
-84 MYPSETSKE
+84 MYDNS
-93 DRMTKTKAAA
+93 RMAKTKAAA

-140 ALKQQINAIEQ
+140 ALKQQINAITQ
-151 NEDEGGTFTQLGL
+151 NNDDGGTFTQLGL

-177 GQNKS
+177 GQNKN
-182 IVLLSDGEPTM
+182 IVLLSDGEPTK
-193 AYRVSQVAADISF
+193 AYEFVAKNPTYTGCESWHLISGHHGGTF
-206 DGFNIDVKSNCGEFS
+206 KAETFE
-221 SSHKTPDL
+221 P
-229 SVSVNYKAGTPE
+229 NYSLTL
-241 IVSCDYTQ
+241 
-249 TVGDGTSTTN
+249 GDGRTNDFGTYSYNAIARSVTCNKDVSKDIDCNYYKDSSGNWVYTTN
-259 SYSVSSTINTA
+259 EVETD
-270 LNHGSTS
+270 
-277 GSVKCSHFLG
+277 LG
-287 IGQQDWP
+287 VP
-294 YVINENYSNGQEL
+294 
-307 STGTV
+307 
-312 SGNGLPAKDFTFS
+312 
-325 TKVAARVTMQ
+325 TM
-335 ISNHGLPTIWEAQ
+335 WEAE

-397 DVFTSIAGSIAI
+397 DAFTSIAGSISI

-415 VADTMGDKVQLVIK
+415 VADTMGDKVQLVFK
-429 ETAPIITTD
+429 DAAPIITTD
-438 ENVYNNGDAD
+438 MAVYAAGNAD
-448 IYISQGTASYDSAA
+448 VYISQGTASYDSAT

-475 DKPVMKYRVSIKSGY
+475 DKPVMKYRVTIKSGC
-490 NPPTGE
+490 NPSTGE

-534 HWYQVNEQGQPVN
+534 HWYQVNDKGQPVN

-557 LANQVRPAEYH
+557 LAHQVQPAEYH
-568 SADGSTGL
+568 SVNGSTGL
-576 RYNTPYTVAHE
+576 RYNTPYTVDHKI
-587 LFDGYTY
+587 FDGYTY

-600 NDSSLTEGS
+600 NDGSPTEGD

-674 CGAGSVQS
+674 CGEDNVQS

-705 SNVYLAPRNYNVWQ
+705 SDVYLAPRNYNAWQ

-775 GSKLYQQ
+775 NGTLYQQ
-782 LFVRDGS
+782 LFVRNGI
-789 LNATEGIEA
+789 LNATEGLEA

-839 TSVRTC
+839 TTVRTC

-1019 RFRVFTAQMVFGRCV
+1019 RFRVFTAQMVFGRSV

-1040 MTMPYSLQGLQL
+1040 MTMPYSLQGLQR

>member
-10 ALLIV
+10 ALLTV

-84 MYPSETSKE
+84 MYDNS
-93 DRMTKTKAAA
+93 RMAKTKAAA

-140 ALKQQINAIEQ
+140 ALKQQINAITQ
-151 NEDEGGTFTQLGL
+151 NNDDGGTFTQLGL

-182 IVLLSDGEPTM
+182 IVLLSDGVPTKAYTFVAKNPTYTGCESWHVISGHHGGTFKAETFEPNYSLTLGDGRTNDFGTYSYNAIARSVICDKGVKSDIDCNYYKDSSGNWVYTTNEVGTDLGVPTM
-193 AYRVSQVAADISF
+193 
-206 DGFNIDVKSNCGEFS
+206 
-221 SSHKTPDL
+221 
-229 SVSVNYKAGTPE
+229 
-241 IVSCDYTQ
+241 
-249 TVGDGTSTTN
+249 
-259 SYSVSSTINTA
+259 
-270 LNHGSTS
+270 
-277 GSVKCSHFLG
+277 
-287 IGQQDWP
+287 
-294 YVINENYSNGQEL
+294 
-307 STGTV
+307 
-312 SGNGLPAKDFTFS
+312 
-325 TKVAARVTMQ
+325 
-335 ISNHGLPTIWEAQ
+335 WEAE

-397 DVFTSIAGSIAI
+397 DAFTSIAGSISI

-415 VADTMGDKVQLVIK
+415 VADTMGDKVQLVFK
-429 ETAPIITTD
+429 DAAPIITTD
-438 ENVYNNGDAD
+438 MAVYAAGNAD
-448 IYISQGTASYDSAA
+448 VYISQGTASYDSAT

-475 DKPVMKYRVSIKSGY
+475 DKPVMKYRVTIKSGY
-490 NPPTGE
+490 NPSTGK

-503 ATFSYIDYLGR
+503 AIFSYIDYLGR

-534 HWYQVNEQGQPVN
+534 HWYQVNDKGLPVN

-557 LANQVRPAEYH
+557 LAHQVQPAQYH
-568 SADGSTGL
+568 CVNGSTGL
-576 RYNTPYTVAHE
+576 LYNTPYTVDHKI
-587 LFDGYTY
+587 FDGYTY

-600 NDSSLTEGS
+600 NDGSLTEGS

-617 VSSNQDLW
+617 ANSNQDLW

-674 CGAGSVQS
+674 CGADSVQS

-705 SNVYLAPRNYNVWQ
+705 SDVYLAPRNYNVWQ

-775 GSKLYQQ
+775 GSELYQQ

-789 LNATEGIEA
+789 LNATEGIGA

-862 AEPTGSACTVV
+862 AKTTGSACTVV

-878 TIHFAETYSLDAA
+878 TIRFAETYSLDAA

-899 EPEPETVT
+899 EPEPKTVT

-920 VLTGDQRG
+920 VPTGDQRD

-1019 RFRVFTAQMVFGRCV
+1019 RFRVFTAQMVFGRSV

-1040 MTMPYSLQGLQL
+1040 MTMPYSLQGLQR

>member
-10 ALLIV
+10 ALLTV

-84 MYPSETSKE
+84 MYDNS
-93 DRMTKTKAAA
+93 RMAKTKAAA

-112 EDSTTRIALVVYNLK
+112 EDSTTRIALVVYNLE
-127 ETHTGFYAYANRA
+127 ETHTGFYTYANKES
-140 ALKQQINAIEQ
+140 LKSQINAIKKD
-151 NEDEGGTFTQLGL
+151 NDNGGTFTQLGL

-177 GQNKS
+177 GQNKN
-182 IVLLSDGEPTM
+182 IVLLSDGEPTK
-193 AYRVSQVAADISF
+193 AYEFVAKNPTYTGCESWHVISGHHGGTF
-206 DGFNIDVKSNCGEFS
+206 KAETFEPNYSLTLGDGRTNDFGTYSYNAIARSVICDKGVKSDIDCNYYKDS
-221 SSHKTPDL
+221 SGNW
-229 SVSVNYKAGTPE
+229 VY
-241 IVSCDYTQ
+241 
-249 TVGDGTSTTN
+249 TTN
-259 SYSVSSTINTA
+259 KVGTD
-270 LNHGSTS
+270 
-277 GSVKCSHFLG
+277 LG
-287 IGQQDWP
+287 VP
-294 YVINENYSNGQEL
+294 
-307 STGTV
+307 
-312 SGNGLPAKDFTFS
+312 
-325 TKVAARVTMQ
+325 TM
-335 ISNHGLPTIWEAQ
+335 WEAE

-397 DVFTSIAGSIAI
+397 DAFTSIAGSISI

-415 VADTMGDKVQLVIK
+415 VADTMGDKVQLVFK
-429 ETAPIITTD
+429 DAAPIITTD
-438 ENVYNNGDAD
+438 MAVYAAGNAD
-448 IYISQGTASYDSAA
+448 VYISQGTASYDSAA

-475 DKPVMKYRVSIKSGY
+475 DKPVMKYRVTIKSGC
-490 NPPTGE
+490 NPSTGE

-514 DAEAEF
+514 NAEAEF

-534 HWYQVNEQGQPVN
+534 HWYQVNDEGLPVN

-557 LANQVRPAEYH
+557 LANQVQPAEYH
-568 SADGSTGL
+568 SVNGSTGL
-576 RYNTPYTVAHE
+576 LYNTPYTVDHKI
-587 LFDGYTY
+587 FDGYTY

-600 NDSSLTEGS
+600 NDGNLTEGD

-674 CGAGSVQS
+674 CGADSVQS

-705 SNVYLAPRNYNVWQ
+705 SDVYLAPRNYNVWQ

-743 LYQEVGF
+743 HYQEVGF

-775 GSKLYQQ
+775 NGTLYQQ
-782 LFVRDGS
+782 LFVRNGI
-789 LNATEGIEA
+789 LNATNATEGLEA

-812 DGAFYQKDAAF
+812 DGAFYQKDAVF

-878 TIHFAETYSLDAA
+878 TIRFAETYSLDAA

-899 EPEPETVT
+899 EPEPKTVT

-920 VLTGDQRG
+920 VPTGDQRG

-950 TPADLSNVQEDRT
+950 TPADLSNVQENRT

-1019 RFRVFTAQMVFGRCV
+1019 RFRVFTAQMVFGRSV

-1040 MTMPYSLQGLQL
+1040 MTMPYSMQGLQR

-1080 YFTLRG
+1080 YFILRGQEQEESQWMIS

>member
-84 MYPSETSKE
+84 MYDNS
-93 DRMTKTKAAA
+93 RMAKTKAAA

-112 EDSTTRIALVVYNLK
+112 EESTTRIALVVYNLK
-127 ETHTGFYAYANRA
+127 ETHTGFYTYGNRA
-140 ALKQQINAIEQ
+140 ELKQQISSISK
-151 NEDEGGTFTQLGL
+151 NENDGGTFTQLGL

-182 IVLLSDGEPTM
+182 IVLLSDGEPTK
-193 AYRVSQVAADISF
+193 AYEFVAKNPTYTGCESWHLISGHHGGTF
-206 DGFNIDVKSNCGEFS
+206 KAETFE
-221 SSHKTPDL
+221 P
-229 SVSVNYKAGTPE
+229 NYSLTL
-241 IVSCDYTQ
+241 
-249 TVGDGTSTTN
+249 GDGRTNDFGTYSYNAIARSVTCNKDVSKDIDCNYYKDSSGNWVYTTN
-259 SYSVSSTINTA
+259 EVETD
-270 LNHGSTS
+270 
-277 GSVKCSHFLG
+277 LG
-287 IGQQDWP
+287 VP
-294 YVINENYSNGQEL
+294 
-307 STGTV
+307 
-312 SGNGLPAKDFTFS
+312 
-325 TKVAARVTMQ
+325 TM
-335 ISNHGLPTIWEAQ
+335 WEAE

-397 DVFTSIAGSIAI
+397 DAFTSIAGSISI

-415 VADTMGDKVQLVIK
+415 VADTMGDNVQLVFK
-429 ETAPIITTD
+429 DAAPIITTD
-438 ENVYNNGDAD
+438 MAVYDAGNAD
-448 IYISQGTASYDSAA
+448 VYISQGTASYDSAT

-490 NPPTGE
+490 NPSTGE

-514 DAEAEF
+514 NAEAEF

-534 HWYQVNEQGQPVN
+534 HWYQVNEKGLPVN

-557 LANQVRPAEYH
+557 LAHQVQPAEYH
-568 SADGSTGL
+568 SVNGSTGL
-576 RYNTPYTVAHE
+576 LYNTPYTVEHKI
-587 LFDGYTY
+587 FDGYTY

-600 NDSSLTEGS
+600 NDGSLTEGD

-660 LTGHLYG
+660 PGGRLYG

-674 CGAGSVQS
+674 CGADNVQS

-705 SNVYLAPRNYNVWQ
+705 SDVYLAPRNYNVWQ

-878 TIHFAETYSLDAA
+878 TIRFAETYSLDAA

-950 TPADLSNVQEDRT
+950 TPAVLSNVQENRT

-1019 RFRVFTAQMVFGRCV
+1019 RFRVFTAQMVFGRSV

-1040 MTMPYSLQGLQL
+1040 MTMPYSLQGLQR

>member
-84 MYPSETSKE
+84 MYDNS
-93 DRMTKTKAAA
+93 RMAKTKAAA

-112 EDSTTRIALVVYNLK
+112 EESTTRIALVVYNLE
-127 ETHTGFYAYANRA
+127 ETHTGFYTYANKES
-140 ALKQQINAIEQ
+140 LKSQINAIKKD
-151 NEDEGGTFTQLGL
+151 NDNGGTFTQLGL

-182 IVLLSDGEPTM
+182 IVLLSDGEPTK
-193 AYRVSQVAADISF
+193 AYEFVAVNATYT
-206 DGFNIDVKSNCGEFS
+206 NCQ
-221 SSHKTPDL
+221 SSHGLVFNRNHSGGQFKADTFLPDYNL
-229 SVSVNYKAGTPE
+229 TL
-241 IVSCDYTQ
+241 
-249 TVGDGTSTTN
+249 GDGGTNDFGTYSHNAIASSVTCNKGVSRDIDCNYYKDSSDNWVYTTN
-259 SYSVSSTINTA
+259 V
-270 LNHGSTS
+270 
-277 GSVKCSHFLG
+277 VKTDLG
-287 IGQQDWP
+287 VP
-294 YVINENYSNGQEL
+294 
-307 STGTV
+307 
-312 SGNGLPAKDFTFS
+312 
-325 TKVAARVTMQ
+325 TM
-335 ISNHGLPTIWEAQ
+335 WEAE

-366 DGERVLKACATNPTK
+366 DGERVLKACATDPTK
-381 GFFAISS
+381 GYFAIGS
-388 STNIETALK
+388 STNVETALK
-397 DVFTSIAGSIAI
+397 DAFTSIAGSIAI

-415 VADTMGDKVQLVIK
+415 VADTMGENVQLVFNNS
-429 ETAPIITTD
+429 APIITTD
-438 ENVYNNGDAD
+438 KDVYDAGNAD
-448 IYISQGTASYDSAA
+448 VYISQGTASYDSAA

-475 DKPVMKYRVSIKSGY
+475 DKPVMKYRVTIKSGY
-490 NPPTGE
+490 NPSTGE

-534 HWYQVNEQGQPVN
+534 HWYQVNENGQPVN

-600 NDSSLTEGS
+600 NDSSLTAGD

-617 VSSNQDLW
+617 ANSNQDLW

-660 LTGHLYG
+660 PGGRLYG

-674 CGAGSVQS
+674 CGADSVQS

-705 SNVYLAPRNYNVWQ
+705 SDVYLAPRNYNVWQ
-719 HVYGG
+719 HVYGS

-750 LSGGSSYVS
+750 LSGSSSYAS

-775 GSKLYQQ
+775 NGTLYQQ
-782 LFVRDGS
+782 LFVRNGI
-789 LNATEGIEA
+789 LNATEGLEA

-862 AEPTGSACTVV
+862 AETTGSACKVV

-878 TIHFAETYSLDAA
+878 TIRFAGAYSLDAT

-899 EPEPETVT
+899 EPEPKTVT

-920 VLTGDQRG
+920 VPTGDQRG

-950 TPADLSNVQEDRT
+950 TPADLSNVQENRT

-1019 RFRVFTAQMVFGRCV
+1019 RFRVFTAQMVFGRSV

-1040 MTMPYSLQGLQL
+1040 MTMPYSLQGLQR

>member
-10 ALLIV
+10 ALLTV

-84 MYPSETSKE
+84 MYPSKTSKE
-93 DRMTKTKAAA
+93 DRMIKTKAAA

-112 EDSTTRIALVVYNLK
+112 EESTTRIALVVYNLN
-127 ETHTGFYAYANRA
+127 ETHTGFYTYENKA
-140 ALKQQINAIEQ
+140 ALKHQIDAIAKSRPETL
-151 NEDEGGTFTQLGL
+151 GGTFTQLGL

-182 IVLLSDGEPTM
+182 IVLLSDGEPTK
-193 AYRVSQVAADISF
+193 AYEFVAKNPTYTGCESWHLISGHHGGTF
-206 DGFNIDVKSNCGEFS
+206 KAETFE
-221 SSHKTPDL
+221 P
-229 SVSVNYKAGTPE
+229 NYSLTL
-241 IVSCDYTQ
+241 
-249 TVGDGTSTTN
+249 GDGRTNDFGTYSYNAIARSVTCNKDVSKDIDCNYYKDSSGNWVYTTN
-259 SYSVSSTINTA
+259 EVETD
-270 LNHGSTS
+270 
-277 GSVKCSHFLG
+277 LG
-287 IGQQDWP
+287 VP
-294 YVINENYSNGQEL
+294 
-307 STGTV
+307 
-312 SGNGLPAKDFTFS
+312 
-325 TKVAARVTMQ
+325 TM
-335 ISNHGLPTIWEAQ
+335 WEAE

-600 NDSSLTEGS
+600 NDSSLTEGD

-617 VSSNQDLW
+617 ANSNQDLW

-660 LTGHLYG
+660 PGGRLYG

-674 CGAGSVQS
+674 CGADNVQS

-705 SNVYLAPRNYNVWQ
+705 SDVYLAPRNYNVWQ

-724 SNGERGVI
+724 SDGERGVI

-750 LSGGSSYVS
+750 LSGSSSYLS
-759 EKDGASI
+759 EKDGTSI

-937 KVFAGWYTDDAYR
+937 KVFAGWYTDGTYR
-950 TPADLSNVQEDRT
+950 TPADLSDVQENRT

-1019 RFRVFTAQMVFGRCV
+1019 RFRVFTAQMVFGRSV

-1040 MTMPYSLQGLQL
+1040 MTMPYSLQGLQR

>member
-84 MYPSETSKE
+84 MYDNS
-93 DRMTKTKAAA
+93 RMAKTKAAA

-112 EDSTTRIALVVYNLK
+112 EDSTTRIALVVYNLN
-127 ETHTGFYAYANRA
+127 ETHTGFYTYENKA
-140 ALKQQINAIEQ
+140 ALRHQIDAIAKSRPETL
-151 NEDEGGTFTQLGL
+151 GGTFTQLGL

-182 IVLLSDGEPTM
+182 IVLLSDGEPTK
-193 AYRVSQVAADISF
+193 AYAFVAKNPTYTGCESWHLISGHHGGTF
-206 DGFNIDVKSNCGEFS
+206 KAETFE
-221 SSHKTPDL
+221 P
-229 SVSVNYKAGTPE
+229 NYSLTL
-241 IVSCDYTQ
+241 
-249 TVGDGTSTTN
+249 GDGRTNDFGTYSYNAIARSVTCNKDVSKDIDCNYYKDSSGNWVYTTN
-259 SYSVSSTINTA
+259 EVETD
-270 LNHGSTS
+270 
-277 GSVKCSHFLG
+277 LG
-287 IGQQDWP
+287 VP
-294 YVINENYSNGQEL
+294 
-307 STGTV
+307 
-312 SGNGLPAKDFTFS
+312 
-325 TKVAARVTMQ
+325 TM
-335 ISNHGLPTIWEAQ
+335 WEAE

-397 DVFTSIAGSIAI
+397 DAFTSIAGSISI

-415 VADTMGDKVQLVIK
+415 VADTMGDNVQLVFK
-429 ETAPIITTD
+429 DAAPIITTD
-438 ENVYNNGDAD
+438 MAVYAAGNAD
-448 IYISQGTASYDSAA
+448 VYISQGTASYDSAA

-475 DKPVMKYRVSIKSGY
+475 DKPVMKYRVTIKSGC
-490 NPPTGE
+490 NPSTGE

-503 ATFSYIDYLGR
+503 AIFSYIDYLGR
-514 DAEAEF
+514 NAEAEF

-534 HWYQVNEQGQPVN
+534 HWYQVNENGQPVN

-557 LANQVRPAEYH
+557 LANQVRPAEYY
-568 SADGSTGL
+568 SANGSTGL
-576 RYNTPYTVAHE
+576 RYNTPYTVAHGD
-587 LFDGYTY
+587 FDGYTY

-600 NDSSLTEGS
+600 NDSSLTEGD

-617 VSSNQDLW
+617 ANSNQDLW

-640 TVVQTDTHA
+640 TVVLTDTHA

-660 LTGHLYG
+660 PTGHLYG
-667 GAFSAEA
+667 GAFSAAA
-674 CGAGSVQS
+674 CGADDVQH
-682 FAAGQNAM
+682 FADGQNAT

-705 SNVYLAPRNYNVWQ
+705 SDVYLAPRNYNVWQ

-798 TSRDDGYIGLYRWT
+798 TSRDNGYIGLYRWT
-812 DGAFYQKDAAF
+812 DGTFYHKDA
-823 SFQPYWIT
+823 SLTFQPYWIT

-862 AEPTGSACTVV
+862 TETPGSACTAV

-878 TIHFAETYSLDAA
+878 TIRFAETYSLDAA

-907 LTLHEGTSTRSIT
+907 LTLHEDTSTRSIT

-950 TPADLSNVQEDRT
+950 TPADLSNVQENRT

-1019 RFRVFTAQMVFGRCV
+1019 RFRVFTAQMVFGRSV

-1040 MTMPYSLQGLQL
+1040 MTMPYSLQGLQR

>member
-84 MYPSETSKE
+84 MYPSKTSKE

-112 EDSTTRIALVVYNLK
+112 EESTTRIALVVYNLK
-127 ETHTGFYAYANRA
+127 ETHTGFYTYGNRA
-140 ALKQQINAIEQ
+140 ELKQQISSISK
-151 NEDEGGTFTQLGL
+151 NENDGGTFTQLGL

-182 IVLLSDGEPTM
+182 IVLLSDGEPTK
-193 AYRVSQVAADISF
+193 AYEFVAKNPTYTGCESWHLISGHHGGTF
-206 DGFNIDVKSNCGEFS
+206 KAEAFEPNYSLTLGDGRTNDFGTYSYNAIAKSVICDKGVKSDIDCNYYKDS
-221 SSHKTPDL
+221 SGNW
-229 SVSVNYKAGTPE
+229 VY
-241 IVSCDYTQ
+241 
-249 TVGDGTSTTN
+249 TTN
-259 SYSVSSTINTA
+259 EVGTD
-270 LNHGSTS
+270 
-277 GSVKCSHFLG
+277 LG
-287 IGQQDWP
+287 VP
-294 YVINENYSNGQEL
+294 
-307 STGTV
+307 
-312 SGNGLPAKDFTFS
+312 
-325 TKVAARVTMQ
+325 TM
-335 ISNHGLPTIWEAQ
+335 WEAE
-348 QATAEGTT
+348 QATAESTT

-397 DVFTSIAGSIAI
+397 DAFTSIAGSISI

-415 VADTMGDKVQLVIK
+415 VADTMGDNVQLVFK
-429 ETAPIITTD
+429 DAAPIITTD
-438 ENVYNNGDAD
+438 MAVYAAGNAD
-448 IYISQGTASYDSAA
+448 VYISQGTASYDSAA

-475 DKPVMKYRVSIKSGY
+475 DKPVMKYRVTIKSGY
-490 NPPTGE
+490 NPSTGE

-503 ATFSYIDYLGR
+503 AIFSYIDYLGR
-514 DAEAEF
+514 NAEAEF

-534 HWYQVNEQGQPVN
+534 HWYQVNEQGLPVN

-557 LANQVRPAEYH
+557 LANQVQPAEYH
-568 SADGSTGL
+568 SVNGSTGL
-576 RYNTPYTVAHE
+576 RYNTPYTVDHKI
-587 LFDGYTY
+587 FDGYTY

-600 NDSSLTEGS
+600 NDGSLTEGS

-640 TVVQTDTHA
+640 TVVQTDTYA

-674 CGAGSVQS
+674 CSADSVQS

-690 DFTPEAGATYYIWEP
+690 NFTPEAGATYYIWEP
-705 SNVYLAPRNYNVWQ
+705 SDVYLAPRNYNVWQ

-750 LSGGSSYVS
+750 LSGSSSYLS
-759 EKDGASI
+759 EKDGTSI

-775 GSKLYQQ
+775 GSELYQQ

-823 SFQPYWIT
+823 SFQPYWVT

-878 TIHFAETYSLDAA
+878 TIRFAETYSLDAA

-907 LTLHEGTSTRSIT
+907 LTLHEDTSTRSIT

-950 TPADLSNVQEDRT
+950 TPADLSNVQENRT

-1019 RFRVFTAQMVFGRCV
+1019 RFRVFTAQMVFGRSV

-1040 MTMPYSLQGLQL
+1040 MTMPYSLQGLQR

>member
-1 MKRIKRTLA
+1 M
-10 ALLIV
+10 
-15 VLTLA
+15 
-20 LLGEA
+20 
-25 VFADNSEQP
+25 
-34 VWPEEGAIQL
+34 
-44 SKSAAAV
+44 
-51 EGKENTWEV
+51 
-60 TLGIQG
+60 
-66 KNYKTTSDV
+66 
-75 VLVIDNSNS
+75 
-84 MYPSETSKE
+84 
-93 DRMTKTKAAA
+93 
-103 NAFVDTLLT
+103 
-112 EDSTTRIALVVYNLK
+112 
-127 ETHTGFYAYANRA
+127 
-140 ALKQQINAIEQ
+140 
-151 NEDEGGTFTQLGL
+151 
-164 HTARTLLNSAEST
+164 
-177 GQNKS
+177 
-182 IVLLSDGEPTM
+182 
-193 AYRVSQVAADISF
+193 
-206 DGFNIDVKSNCGEFS
+206 
-221 SSHKTPDL
+221 
-229 SVSVNYKAGTPE
+229 
-241 IVSCDYTQ
+241 
-249 TVGDGTSTTN
+249 
-259 SYSVSSTINTA
+259 
-270 LNHGSTS
+270 
-277 GSVKCSHFLG
+277 
-287 IGQQDWP
+287 
-294 YVINENYSNGQEL
+294 
-307 STGTV
+307 
-312 SGNGLPAKDFTFS
+312 
-325 TKVAARVTMQ
+325 
-335 ISNHGLPTIWEAQ
+335 
-348 QATAEGTT
+348 
-356 VYTVAFQAGT
+356 
-366 DGERVLKACATNPTK
+366 
-381 GFFAISS
+381 
-388 STNIETALK
+388 
-397 DVFTSIAGSIAI
+397 
-409 AARAGS
+409 
-415 VADTMGDKVQLVIK
+415 
-429 ETAPIITTD
+429 
-438 ENVYNNGDAD
+438 
-448 IYISQGTASYDSAA
+448 
-462 RAIHWTVGNVSEQ
+462 
-475 DKPVMKYRVSIKSGY
+475 
-490 NPPTGE
+490 
-496 TLLTNEQ
+496 
-503 ATFSYIDYLGR
+503 
-514 DAEAEF
+514 
-520 PKPEVTVGGGKLLV
+520 
-534 HWYQVNEQGQPVN
+534 
-547 AQGTVVESPA
+547 
-557 LANQVRPAEYH
+557 
-568 SADGSTGL
+568 
-576 RYNTPYTVAHE
+576 
-587 LFDGYTY
+587 
-594 YGSYIL
+594 
-600 NDSSLTEGS
+600 
-609 SATVTLTA
+609 
-617 VSSNQDLW
+617 SSNQDLW

-674 CGAGSVQS
+674 CGADSVQS

-690 DFTPEAGATYYIWEP
+690 DFTPVAGATYYIWEP
-705 SNVYLAPRNYNVWQ
+705 SDVYLAPRNYNVWQ

-775 GSKLYQQ
+775 NGTLYQQ
-782 LFVRDGS
+782 LFVRNGI
-789 LNATEGIEA
+789 LNATEGLEA

-862 AEPTGSACTVV
+862 AETTGSACTVV

-878 TIHFAETYSLDAA
+878 TIRFAETYSLDAA
-891 TDAPVAPP
+891 TDAPAAPP

-920 VLTGDQRG
+920 VPTGDQRG

-950 TPADLSNVQEDRT
+950 TPADLSNVQENRT

-1019 RFRVFTAQMVFGRCV
+1019 RFRVFTAQMVFGRSV

-1040 MTMPYSLQGLQL
+1040 MTMPYSLQGLQR

>member
-10 ALLIV
+10 ALLTV

-84 MYPSETSKE
+84 MYPSKTSKE

-127 ETHTGFYAYANRA
+127 ETHTGFYTYGNRA
-140 ALKQQINAIEQ
+140 ELKQQINAITQ
-151 NEDEGGTFTQLGL
+151 NNDDGGTFTQLGL

-182 IVLLSDGEPTM
+182 IVLLSDGEPTK
-193 AYRVSQVAADISF
+193 AYEFVAKNPTYTGCESWHVISGHHGGTF
-206 DGFNIDVKSNCGEFS
+206 KAETFEPNYSLTLGDGRTNDFGTYSYNAIARSVICDKGVKSDIDCNYYKDS
-221 SSHKTPDL
+221 SGNW
-229 SVSVNYKAGTPE
+229 VY
-241 IVSCDYTQ
+241 
-249 TVGDGTSTTN
+249 TTN
-259 SYSVSSTINTA
+259 KVGTD
-270 LNHGSTS
+270 
-277 GSVKCSHFLG
+277 LG
-287 IGQQDWP
+287 VP
-294 YVINENYSNGQEL
+294 
-307 STGTV
+307 
-312 SGNGLPAKDFTFS
+312 
-325 TKVAARVTMQ
+325 TM
-335 ISNHGLPTIWEAQ
+335 WEAE

-397 DVFTSIAGSIAI
+397 DAFTSIAGSISI

-415 VADTMGDKVQLVIK
+415 VADTMGDKVQLVFK
-429 ETAPIITTD
+429 DAAPIITTD
-438 ENVYNNGDAD
+438 MAVYAAGNAD
-448 IYISQGTASYDSAA
+448 VYISQGTASYDSAA

-475 DKPVMKYRVSIKSGY
+475 DKPVMKYRVTIKSGC
-490 NPPTGE
+490 NPSTGE

-514 DAEAEF
+514 NAEAEF

-534 HWYQVNEQGQPVN
+534 HWYQVNDKGLPVN

-557 LANQVRPAEYH
+557 LANQVQPAEYH
-568 SADGSTGL
+568 SVNSSTGL
-576 RYNTPYTVAHE
+576 RYNTPYTVDHKI
-587 LFDGYTY
+587 FDGYTY

-600 NDSSLTEGS
+600 NDGSLTEGD

-667 GAFSAEA
+667 GTFSAEA
-674 CGAGSVQS
+674 CGADSVQS

-705 SNVYLAPRNYNVWQ
+705 SDVYLAPRNYNVWQ

-775 GSKLYQQ
+775 NGTLYQQ
-782 LFVRDGS
+782 LFVRNGI
-789 LNATEGIEA
+789 LNATEGLEA

-862 AEPTGSACTVV
+862 AETTGSACTVV

-878 TIHFAETYSLDAA
+878 TIRFAETYSLDAA
-891 TDAPVAPP
+891 TDAPAAPP
-899 EPEPETVT
+899 EPEPETVA

-920 VLTGDQRG
+920 VPTGDQRG

-950 TPADLSNVQEDRT
+950 TPADLSNVQENRT

-998 GFAET
+998 GFAEA

-1019 RFRVFTAQMVFGRCV
+1019 RFRVFTAQMVFGRSV

-1040 MTMPYSLQGLQL
+1040 MTMPYSLQGLQR

>member
-10 ALLIV
+10 ALLTV

-51 EGKENTWEV
+51 EGKENIWEV
-60 TLGIQG
+60 TLGIRG

-84 MYPSETSKE
+84 MYDNS
-93 DRMTKTKAAA
+93 RMAKTKAAA

-112 EDSTTRIALVVYNLK
+112 EESTTRIALVVYNLE
-127 ETHTGFYAYANRA
+127 ETHTGFYTYANKES
-140 ALKQQINAIEQ
+140 LKSQINAIKKD
-151 NEDEGGTFTQLGL
+151 NDNGGTFTQLGL

-182 IVLLSDGEPTM
+182 IVLLSDGEPTK
-193 AYRVSQVAADISF
+193 AYAFVAKNPTYTGCESWHLISGHHGGTF
-206 DGFNIDVKSNCGEFS
+206 KAETFE
-221 SSHKTPDL
+221 P
-229 SVSVNYKAGTPE
+229 NYSLTL
-241 IVSCDYTQ
+241 
-249 TVGDGTSTTN
+249 GDGRTNDFGTYSYNAIARSVTCNKNVSKDIDCNYYKDSSGNWVYTTN
-259 SYSVSSTINTA
+259 EVGTD
-270 LNHGSTS
+270 
-277 GSVKCSHFLG
+277 LG
-287 IGQQDWP
+287 VP
-294 YVINENYSNGQEL
+294 
-307 STGTV
+307 
-312 SGNGLPAKDFTFS
+312 
-325 TKVAARVTMQ
+325 TM
-335 ISNHGLPTIWEAQ
+335 WEAE
-348 QATAEGTT
+348 QATAESTT

-397 DVFTSIAGSIAI
+397 DAFTSIAGSISI
-409 AARAGS
+409 AARAAS
-415 VADTMGDKVQLVIK
+415 VADTMGDKVQLVFK
-429 ETAPIITTD
+429 DAAPFITTD
-438 ENVYNNGDAD
+438 MAVYAAGNAD
-448 IYISQGTASYDSAA
+448 VYISQGTASYDSAA

-490 NPPTGE
+490 NPSTGE

-534 HWYQVNEQGQPVN
+534 HWYQVNEKGQPVN
-547 AQGTVVESPA
+547 TQGTVVESPA
-557 LANQVRPAEYH
+557 LAHQVQPAQYH
-568 SADGSTGL
+568 NANGSTGL
-576 RYNTPYTVAHE
+576 LYNTPYTVDHKI
-587 LFDGYTY
+587 FDGYTY

-600 NDSSLTEGS
+600 NDGSLTEGN

-617 VSSNQDLW
+617 ANSNQDLW

-674 CGAGSVQS
+674 CGADSVQS

-690 DFTPEAGATYYIWEP
+690 DFTPETGATYYIWEP
-705 SNVYLAPRNYNVWQ
+705 SDVYLAPRNYNVWQ

-775 GSKLYQQ
+775 GSELYQQ

-812 DGAFYQKDAAF
+812 EGAFYQKDAAF

-839 TSVRTC
+839 TTVRTC

-862 AEPTGSACTVV
+862 AKTTGSACTVV

-878 TIHFAETYSLDAA
+878 TIRFAETYSLDAA

-907 LTLHEGTSTRSIT
+907 LTLHEGTSTRTLT

-950 TPADLSNVQEDRT
+950 TPAVLSNVQEDRT

-1003 GFVINGKR
+1003 GFIINGKR

-1019 RFRVFTAQMVFGRCV
+1019 RFRVFTAQMVFGRSV

-1040 MTMPYSLQGLQL
+1040 MTMPYSLQGLQR

>member
-10 ALLIV
+10 ALLTV

-84 MYPSETSKE
+84 MYDNS
-93 DRMTKTKAAA
+93 RMAKTKAAA

-112 EDSTTRIALVVYNLK
+112 EESTTRIALVVYNLE
-127 ETHTGFYAYANRA
+127 ETHTGFYTYAGKES
-140 ALKQQINAIEQ
+140 LKSQINAITQ
-151 NEDEGGTFTQLGL
+151 NQSDGGTFTQLGL

-182 IVLLSDGEPTM
+182 IVLLSDGEPTES
-193 AYRVSQVAADISF
+193 YRVSQVTADISF
-206 DGFNIDVKSNCGEFS
+206 DGFNIDVKSNCGKFS

-397 DVFTSIAGSIAI
+397 DAFTSIAGSISI

-415 VADTMGDKVQLVIK
+415 VADTMGDKVQLVFK
-429 ETAPIITTD
+429 DAAPIITTD
-438 ENVYNNGDAD
+438 MAVYAAGNAD
-448 IYISQGTASYDSAA
+448 VYISQGTASYDSAT

-475 DKPVMKYRVSIKSGY
+475 DKPVMKYRVTIKSGC
-490 NPPTGE
+490 NPSTGE

-534 HWYQVNEQGQPVN
+534 HWYQVNDKGLPVN

-557 LANQVRPAEYH
+557 LAHQVQPAEYH
-568 SADGSTGL
+568 SVNGSTGL
-576 RYNTPYTVAHE
+576 LYNTPYTVDHKI
-587 LFDGYTY
+587 FDGYTY

-600 NDSSLTEGS
+600 NDGRLTEGD

-674 CGAGSVQS
+674 CGADSVQS

-705 SNVYLAPRNYNVWQ
+705 SDVYLAPRNYNVWQ

-750 LSGGSSYVS
+750 LSGGGSYVS

-775 GSKLYQQ
+775 NGTLYQQ
-782 LFVRDGS
+782 LFVRNGI
-789 LNATEGIEA
+789 LNATEGLEA

-862 AEPTGSACTVV
+862 AKTTGSACTVV

-878 TIHFAETYSLDAA
+878 TIRFAETYSLDAA

-899 EPEPETVT
+899 EPEPKTVT
-907 LTLHEGTSTRSIT
+907 LTLHEGTDTRTLT

-950 TPADLSNVQEDRT
+950 TPADLSNVQENRT

-1019 RFRVFTAQMVFGRCV
+1019 RFRVFTEQMVFGRSV

-1040 MTMPYSLQGLQL
+1040 MTMPYSLQGLQR

>member
-1 MKRIKRTLA
+1 MNRIKRTLA

-84 MYPSETSKE
+84 MYDNS
-93 DRMTKTKAAA
+93 RMAKTKAAA

-112 EDSTTRIALVVYNLK
+112 EESTTRIALVVYNLN
-127 ETHTGFYAYANRA
+127 ETHTGFYTYENKA
-140 ALKQQINAIEQ
+140 ALKHQIDAIAKSRPETL
-151 NEDEGGTFTQLGL
+151 GGTFTQLGL
-164 HTARTLLNSAEST
+164 HAARTLLNSAEST

-182 IVLLSDGEPTM
+182 IVLLSDGEPTK
-193 AYRVSQVAADISF
+193 AYEFVAKNPTYTGCESWHLISGHHGGTF
-206 DGFNIDVKSNCGEFS
+206 KAETFEPNYSLTLGDGRTNDFGTYSYNAIAKSVICDKGVKSDIDCNYYKDS
-221 SSHKTPDL
+221 SGNW
-229 SVSVNYKAGTPE
+229 VY
-241 IVSCDYTQ
+241 
-249 TVGDGTSTTN
+249 TTN
-259 SYSVSSTINTA
+259 EVGTD
-270 LNHGSTS
+270 
-277 GSVKCSHFLG
+277 LG
-287 IGQQDWP
+287 VP
-294 YVINENYSNGQEL
+294 
-307 STGTV
+307 
-312 SGNGLPAKDFTFS
+312 
-325 TKVAARVTMQ
+325 TM
-335 ISNHGLPTIWEAQ
+335 WEAE

-397 DVFTSIAGSIAI
+397 DAFTSIAGSISI
-409 AARAGS
+409 
-415 VADTMGDKVQLVIK
+415 
-429 ETAPIITTD
+429 
-438 ENVYNNGDAD
+438 
-448 IYISQGTASYDSAA
+448 AA

-475 DKPVMKYRVSIKSGY
+475 DKPVMKYRVTIKSGY
-490 NPPTGE
+490 NPFTGE

-568 SADGSTGL
+568 SVNGSTGL
-576 RYNTPYTVAHE
+576 RYNTPYTVAHGN
-587 LFDGYTY
+587 FDGYTY

-600 NDSSLTEGS
+600 NDSSLTEGD

-617 VSSNQDLW
+617 ANSNQDLW

-640 TVVQTDTHA
+640 TVVLTDTHA

-674 CGAGSVQS
+674 CGADSVQS

-705 SNVYLAPRNYNVWQ
+705 SDVYLAPRNYNVWQ

-775 GSKLYQQ
+775 GSELYQQ

-878 TIHFAETYSLDAA
+878 TIRFAETYSLDAA

-950 TPADLSNVQEDRT
+950 TPADLSNVQENRT

-1019 RFRVFTAQMVFGRCV
+1019 RFRVFTAQMVFGRSV

-1040 MTMPYSLQGLQL
+1040 MTMPYSLQGLQR

>member
-10 ALLIV
+10 ALLTV

-84 MYPSETSKE
+84 MHPSKTSKE

-112 EDSTTRIALVVYNLK
+112 EDSTTRIALVVYNLT
-127 ETHTGFYAYANRA
+127 ETHTGFYTYENKA
-140 ALKQQINAIEQ
+140 ALKSKINAIEQ
-151 NEDEGGTFTQLGL
+151 DNDNGGTFTQLGL

-182 IVLLSDGEPTM
+182 IVLLSDGEPTK
-193 AYRVSQVAADISF
+193 AYEFVAVNATYT
-206 DGFNIDVKSNCGEFS
+206 NCQ
-221 SSHKTPDL
+221 SSHGLVFNRNHSGGQFKADTFLPDYNL
-229 SVSVNYKAGTPE
+229 TL
-241 IVSCDYTQ
+241 
-249 TVGDGTSTTN
+249 GDGGTNDFGTYSHNAIASSVTCNKGVSRDIDCNYYKDSSDNWVYTTN
-259 SYSVSSTINTA
+259 V
-270 LNHGSTS
+270 
-277 GSVKCSHFLG
+277 VKTDLG
-287 IGQQDWP
+287 VP
-294 YVINENYSNGQEL
+294 
-307 STGTV
+307 
-312 SGNGLPAKDFTFS
+312 
-325 TKVAARVTMQ
+325 TM
-335 ISNHGLPTIWEAQ
+335 WEAE

-366 DGERVLKACATNPTK
+366 DGERVLKACATDPTK
-381 GFFAISS
+381 GYFAIGS
-388 STNIETALK
+388 STNVETALK
-397 DVFTSIAGSIAI
+397 DAFTSIAGSIAI

-415 VADTMGDKVQLVIK
+415 VADTMGENVQLVFNNS
-429 ETAPIITTD
+429 APIITTD
-438 ENVYNNGDAD
+438 KDVYDAGNAD
-448 IYISQGTASYDSAA
+448 VYISQGTASYDSAA

-475 DKPVMKYRVSIKSGY
+475 DKPVMKYRVTIKSGY
-490 NPPTGE
+490 NPSTGE

-534 HWYQVNEQGQPVN
+534 HWYQVNEKGQPVN

-568 SADGSTGL
+568 SADDSTGL

-600 NDSSLTEGS
+600 NDSSLTAGD

-617 VSSNQDLW
+617 ANSNQDLW

-660 LTGHLYG
+660 PGGRLYG

-674 CGAGSVQS
+674 CGADSVQS

-705 SNVYLAPRNYNVWQ
+705 SDVYLAPRNYNVWQ
-719 HVYGG
+719 HVYGS

-750 LSGGSSYVS
+750 LSGSSSYAS

-775 GSKLYQQ
+775 GSELYQQ
-782 LFVRDGS
+782 LYVWRGE
-789 LNATEGIEA
+789 LNATTGINAE
-798 TSRDDGYIGLYRWT
+798 TRDDGYIGLYRWT
-812 DGAFYQKDAAF
+812 DSAFYHENATL

-850 GTTDDHQSLGIS
+850 GTTEDHQSLGIS
-862 AEPTGSACTVV
+862 AKTTGSACTAV

-878 TIHFAETYSLDAA
+878 TIRFAETYSLDAA

-899 EPEPETVT
+899 EPEPKTVT

-920 VLTGDQRG
+920 VPTGDQRG

-1019 RFRVFTAQMVFGRCV
+1019 RFRVFTAQMVFGRSV

-1040 MTMPYSLQGLQL
+1040 MTMPYSLQGLQR

>member
-84 MYPSETSKE
+84 MYDNS
-93 DRMTKTKAAA
+93 RMAKTKAAA

-112 EDSTTRIALVVYNLK
+112 EESTTRIALVVYNLK

-140 ALKQQINAIEQ
+140 ALKQQINAITQ
-151 NEDEGGTFTQLGL
+151 NNDDGGTFTQLGL

-182 IVLLSDGEPTM
+182 IVLLSDGEPTK
-193 AYRVSQVAADISF
+193 AYEFVAKNPTYTGCESWHLISGHHGGTF
-206 DGFNIDVKSNCGEFS
+206 KAETFE
-221 SSHKTPDL
+221 P
-229 SVSVNYKAGTPE
+229 NYSLTL
-241 IVSCDYTQ
+241 
-249 TVGDGTSTTN
+249 GDGGTNDFGTYSYNAIARSVTCNKDVSKDIDCNYYKDSSGNWVYTTN
-259 SYSVSSTINTA
+259 EVGTD
-270 LNHGSTS
+270 
-277 GSVKCSHFLG
+277 LG
-287 IGQQDWP
+287 VP
-294 YVINENYSNGQEL
+294 
-307 STGTV
+307 
-312 SGNGLPAKDFTFS
+312 
-325 TKVAARVTMQ
+325 TM
-335 ISNHGLPTIWEAQ
+335 WEAE
-348 QATAEGTT
+348 QATAESTT

-397 DVFTSIAGSIAI
+397 DAFTSIAGSISI

-415 VADTMGDKVQLVIK
+415 VADTMGDKVQLVFK
-429 ETAPIITTD
+429 DAAPIITTD
-438 ENVYNNGDAD
+438 MAVYAAGNAD
-448 IYISQGTASYDSAA
+448 VYISQGTASYDSAT

-475 DKPVMKYRVSIKSGY
+475 DKPVMKYRVTIKSGY
-490 NPPTGE
+490 NPSTGE

-503 ATFSYIDYLGR
+503 AAFSYIDYLGR
-514 DAEAEF
+514 NAEAEF

-534 HWYQVNEQGQPVN
+534 HWYQVNDKGLPVN

-557 LANQVRPAEYH
+557 LAHQVQPAEYH
-568 SADGSTGL
+568 SVNGLTGL
-576 RYNTPYTVAHE
+576 RYNTPYTVDHKI
-587 LFDGYTY
+587 FDGYTY

-600 NDSSLTEGS
+600 NDGSLTEGD

-674 CGAGSVQS
+674 CGADSVQS

-690 DFTPEAGATYYIWEP
+690 DFTPVAGATYYIWEP
-705 SNVYLAPRNYNVWQ
+705 SDVYLAPRNYNVWQ

-775 GSKLYQQ
+775 GRELYQQ

-862 AEPTGSACTVV
+862 AKTTGSACTVV

-878 TIHFAETYSLDAA
+878 TIRFAETYSLDAA
-891 TDAPVAPP
+891 TDAPAAPP
-899 EPEPETVT
+899 DPEPETVT

-950 TPADLSNVQEDRT
+950 TPADLSNVQENRT

-1019 RFRVFTAQMVFGRCV
+1019 RFRVFTAQMVFGRSV

-1040 MTMPYSLQGLQL
+1040 MTMPYSLQGLQR

>member
-10 ALLIV
+10 ALLTV

-182 IVLLSDGEPTM
+182 IVLLSDGEPTK
-193 AYRVSQVAADISF
+193 AYEFVAKNPTYTGCESWHLISGHHGGTF
-206 DGFNIDVKSNCGEFS
+206 KAETFEPNYSLTLGDGRTNDFGTYSYNAIARSVICDKGVKSDIDCNYYKDS
-221 SSHKTPDL
+221 SGNW
-229 SVSVNYKAGTPE
+229 VY
-241 IVSCDYTQ
+241 
-249 TVGDGTSTTN
+249 TTN
-259 SYSVSSTINTA
+259 KVGTD
-270 LNHGSTS
+270 
-277 GSVKCSHFLG
+277 LG
-287 IGQQDWP
+287 VP
-294 YVINENYSNGQEL
+294 
-307 STGTV
+307 
-312 SGNGLPAKDFTFS
+312 
-325 TKVAARVTMQ
+325 TM
-335 ISNHGLPTIWEAQ
+335 WEAE

-397 DVFTSIAGSIAI
+397 DAFTSIAGSISI

-415 VADTMGDKVQLVIK
+415 VADTMGDKVQLVFK
-429 ETAPIITTD
+429 DAAPIITTD
-438 ENVYNNGDAD
+438 MAVYAAGNAD
-448 IYISQGTASYDSAA
+448 VYISQGTASYDSAA

-475 DKPVMKYRVSIKSGY
+475 DKPVMKYRVTIKSGC
-490 NPPTGE
+490 NPSTGE

-514 DAEAEF
+514 NAEAEF

-534 HWYQVNEQGQPVN
+534 HWYQVNDKGLPVN

-557 LANQVRPAEYH
+557 LAHQVQPAEYH
-568 SADGSTGL
+568 SVNGSTGL
-576 RYNTPYTVAHE
+576 RYNTPYTVDHKI
-587 LFDGYTY
+587 FDGYTY

-600 NDSSLTEGS
+600 NDGNLTEGD

-660 LTGHLYG
+660 PGGRLYG

-674 CGAGSVQS
+674 CGADSVQS
-682 FAAGQNAM
+682 FAAGQNAK

-705 SNVYLAPRNYNVWQ
+705 SDVYLAPRNYNVWQ

-775 GSKLYQQ
+775 NGTLYQQ
-782 LFVRDGS
+782 LFVRNGI
-789 LNATEGIEA
+789 LNATEGLEA

-862 AEPTGSACTVV
+862 AETTGSACKVV

-878 TIHFAETYSLDAA
+878 TIRFAGAYSLDAT

-899 EPEPETVT
+899 EPEPKTVT

-920 VLTGDQRG
+920 VPTGDQRG

-937 KVFAGWYTDDAYR
+937 KVFAGWYTNDAYR
-950 TPADLSNVQEDRT
+950 TPADLSNVQENRT

-1003 GFVINGKR
+1003 GFVINGRK
-1011 VAVPQLTE
+1011 VVVPQLTE
-1019 RFRVFTAQMVFGRCV
+1019 RFRVFTAQMVFGRSV

-1040 MTMPYSLQGLQL
+1040 MTMPYSLQGLQR

>member
-84 MYPSETSKE
+84 MYDNS
-93 DRMTKTKAAA
+93 RMAKTKAAA

-112 EDSTTRIALVVYNLK
+112 EESTTRIALVVYNLN
-127 ETHTGFYAYANRA
+127 ETHTGFYTYENKA
-140 ALKQQINAIEQ
+140 ALKHQIDAIAKSRPEKL
-151 NEDEGGTFTQLGL
+151 GGTFTQLGL

-182 IVLLSDGEPTM
+182 IVLLSDGEPTK
-193 AYRVSQVAADISF
+193 AYEFVAKNPTYTGCESWHVISGHHGGTF
-206 DGFNIDVKSNCGEFS
+206 KAETFEPNYSLTLGDGRTNDFGTYSYNAIARSVICDKGVKSDIDCNYYKDS
-221 SSHKTPDL
+221 SGNW
-229 SVSVNYKAGTPE
+229 VY
-241 IVSCDYTQ
+241 
-249 TVGDGTSTTN
+249 TTN
-259 SYSVSSTINTA
+259 EVGTD
-270 LNHGSTS
+270 
-277 GSVKCSHFLG
+277 LG
-287 IGQQDWP
+287 VP
-294 YVINENYSNGQEL
+294 
-307 STGTV
+307 
-312 SGNGLPAKDFTFS
+312 
-325 TKVAARVTMQ
+325 TM
-335 ISNHGLPTIWEAQ
+335 WEAE

-397 DVFTSIAGSIAI
+397 DAFTSIAGSISI

-415 VADTMGDKVQLVIK
+415 VADTMGDNVQLVFK
-429 ETAPIITTD
+429 DAAPIITTD
-438 ENVYNNGDAD
+438 MAVYAAGNAD
-448 IYISQGTASYDSAA
+448 VYISQGTASYDSAA

-475 DKPVMKYRVSIKSGY
+475 DKPVMKYRVTIKSGY
-490 NPPTGE
+490 NPSTGE

-503 ATFSYIDYLGR
+503 AIFSYIDYLGR
-514 DAEAEF
+514 NAEAEF

-534 HWYQVNEQGQPVN
+534 HWYQVNEKGLPVN

-557 LANQVRPAEYH
+557 LAHQIQPAEYH
-568 SADGSTGL
+568 SVNGSTGL
-576 RYNTPYTVAHE
+576 LYNTPYTVDHKI
-587 LFDGYTY
+587 FDGYTY

-600 NDSSLTEGS
+600 NDGSLTEGD

-617 VSSNQDLW
+617 ANSNQDLW

-674 CGAGSVQS
+674 CGADSVQS

-690 DFTPEAGATYYIWEP
+690 DFTPVAGATYYIWEP
-705 SNVYLAPRNYNVWQ
+705 SDVYLAPRNYNVWQ

-775 GSKLYQQ
+775 NGTLYQQ
-782 LFVRDGS
+782 LFVRNGI
-789 LNATEGIEA
+789 LNATEGLEA

-812 DGAFYQKDAAF
+812 DSAFYQKDAAF

-862 AEPTGSACTVV
+862 ARTTGSACTVV

-878 TIHFAETYSLDAA
+878 TIRFAETYSLDAA

-899 EPEPETVT
+899 EPEPKTVT

-950 TPADLSNVQEDRT
+950 TPADLSNVQENRT

-1019 RFRVFTAQMVFGRCV
+1019 RFRVFTAQMVFGRSV

-1040 MTMPYSLQGLQL
+1040 MTMPYSLQGLQR

>member
-140 ALKQQINAIEQ
+140 ALKQQINAITQ
-151 NEDEGGTFTQLGL
+151 NNDDGGTFTQLGL

-182 IVLLSDGEPTM
+182 IVLLSDGEPTK
-193 AYRVSQVAADISF
+193 AYAFVAKNPTYTGCESWHLISGHHGGTF
-206 DGFNIDVKSNCGEFS
+206 KAETFE
-221 SSHKTPDL
+221 P
-229 SVSVNYKAGTPE
+229 NYSLTL
-241 IVSCDYTQ
+241 
-249 TVGDGTSTTN
+249 GDGRTNDFGTYSYNAIARSVTCNKDVSKDIDCNYYKDSSGNWIYTTN
-259 SYSVSSTINTA
+259 EVETD
-270 LNHGSTS
+270 
-277 GSVKCSHFLG
+277 LG
-287 IGQQDWP
+287 VP
-294 YVINENYSNGQEL
+294 
-307 STGTV
+307 
-312 SGNGLPAKDFTFS
+312 
-325 TKVAARVTMQ
+325 TM
-335 ISNHGLPTIWEAQ
+335 WEAE

-381 GFFAISS
+381 GYFAIGS

-397 DVFTSIAGSIAI
+397 DAFTSIAGSISI

-415 VADTMGDKVQLVIK
+415 VADTMGDKVQLVFK
-429 ETAPIITTD
+429 DAAPIITTD
-438 ENVYNNGDAD
+438 MAVYAAGNAD
-448 IYISQGTASYDSAA
+448 VYISQGTASYDSAA

-475 DKPVMKYRVSIKSGY
+475 DKPVMKYRVTIKSGC
-490 NPPTGE
+490 NPSTGE

-534 HWYQVNEQGQPVN
+534 HWYQVNEKGQPVN

-557 LANQVRPAEYH
+557 LAHQVQPAEYH
-568 SADGSTGL
+568 SVNGSTGL
-576 RYNTPYTVAHE
+576 LYNTPYTVDHKI
-587 LFDGYTY
+587 FDGYTY

-600 NDSSLTEGS
+600 NDGSLTEGD

-674 CGAGSVQS
+674 CGADSVQS

-690 DFTPEAGATYYIWEP
+690 DFTPVAGATYYIWEP
-705 SNVYLAPRNYNVWQ
+705 SDVYLAPRNYNAWQ

-750 LSGGSSYVS
+750 LSGSSSYLS
-759 EKDGASI
+759 EKDGTSI

-850 GTTDDHQSLGIS
+850 GTTDDHQSLSIS
-862 AEPTGSACTVV
+862 AETTGSACTVV

-878 TIHFAETYSLDAA
+878 TIRFAETYSLDAA

-899 EPEPETVT
+899 EPEPETVM

-928 KVAPAELGG
+928 KVAPTELGG

-950 TPADLSNVQEDRT
+950 TPADLSNVQENRT

-998 GFAET
+998 GYAET
-1003 GFVINGKR
+1003 GFVINGRK
-1011 VAVPQLTE
+1011 VVVPQLTE
-1019 RFRVFTAQMVFGRCV
+1019 RFRVFTAQMVFGRSV

-1040 MTMPYSLQGLQL
+1040 MTMPYSLQGLQR

>member
-112 EDSTTRIALVVYNLK
+112 EESTTRIALVVYNLK

-140 ALKQQINAIEQ
+140 ALKQQINAITQ
-151 NEDEGGTFTQLGL
+151 NNDDGGTFTQLGL
-164 HTARTLLNSAEST
+164 HAARTLLNSAEST

-182 IVLLSDGEPTM
+182 IVLLSDGEPTK
-193 AYRVSQVAADISF
+193 AYEFVAKNPTYTGCESWHVISGHHGGTF
-206 DGFNIDVKSNCGEFS
+206 KAETFEPNYSLTLGDGRTNDFGTYSYNAIARSVICDKGVKSDIDCNYYKDS
-221 SSHKTPDL
+221 SGNW
-229 SVSVNYKAGTPE
+229 VY
-241 IVSCDYTQ
+241 
-249 TVGDGTSTTN
+249 TTN
-259 SYSVSSTINTA
+259 KVGTD
-270 LNHGSTS
+270 
-277 GSVKCSHFLG
+277 LG
-287 IGQQDWP
+287 VP
-294 YVINENYSNGQEL
+294 
-307 STGTV
+307 
-312 SGNGLPAKDFTFS
+312 
-325 TKVAARVTMQ
+325 TM
-335 ISNHGLPTIWEAQ
+335 WEAE

-397 DVFTSIAGSIAI
+397 DAFTSIAGSISI

-415 VADTMGDKVQLVIK
+415 VADTMGDKVQLVFK
-429 ETAPIITTD
+429 DAAPIITTD
-438 ENVYNNGDAD
+438 MAVYAAGNAD
-448 IYISQGTASYDSAA
+448 VYISQGTASYDSAA

-475 DKPVMKYRVSIKSGY
+475 DKPVMKYRVTIKSGC
-490 NPPTGE
+490 NPSTGE

-514 DAEAEF
+514 NAEAEF

-534 HWYQVNEQGQPVN
+534 HWYQVNEKGQPVN

-557 LANQVRPAEYH
+557 LAHQVQPAQYH
-568 SADGSTGL
+568 NANGSTGL
-576 RYNTPYTVAHE
+576 RYNTPYTVDHKI
-587 LFDGYTY
+587 FDGYTY

-600 NDSSLTEGS
+600 NDGSLTEGD

-660 LTGHLYG
+660 PGGRLYG

-674 CGAGSVQS
+674 CGADSVQS

-705 SNVYLAPRNYNVWQ
+705 SDVYLAPRNYNVWQ

-750 LSGGSSYVS
+750 LSGGGSYVS

-775 GSKLYQQ
+775 NGTLYQQ
-782 LFVRDGS
+782 LFVRNGI
-789 LNATEGIEA
+789 LNATEGLEA

-878 TIHFAETYSLDAA
+878 TIRFAETYSLDAA

-899 EPEPETVT
+899 EPEPKTVT
-907 LTLHEGTSTRSIT
+907 LTLHEGTDTRTLT

-950 TPADLSNVQEDRT
+950 TPADLSNVQENRT

-1019 RFRVFTAQMVFGRCV
+1019 RFRVFTAQMVFGRSV

-1040 MTMPYSLQGLQL
+1040 MTMPYSLQGLQR

>member
-10 ALLIV
+10 ALLTV

-84 MYPSETSKE
+84 MYDNS
-93 DRMTKTKAAA
+93 RMAKTKAAA

-112 EDSTTRIALVVYNLK
+112 EESTTRIALVVYNLK
-127 ETHTGFYAYANRA
+127 ETHTGFYTYGNRA
-140 ALKQQINAIEQ
+140 ELKQQISSISK
-151 NEDEGGTFTQLGL
+151 NENDGGTFTQLGL

-182 IVLLSDGEPTM
+182 IVLLSDGEPTK
-193 AYRVSQVAADISF
+193 AYAFVAKNPTYTGCESWHLISGHHGGTF
-206 DGFNIDVKSNCGEFS
+206 KAETFE
-221 SSHKTPDL
+221 P
-229 SVSVNYKAGTPE
+229 NYSLTL
-241 IVSCDYTQ
+241 
-249 TVGDGTSTTN
+249 GDGRTNDFGTYSYNAIARSVTCNKDVSKDIDCNYYKDSSGNWVYTTN
-259 SYSVSSTINTA
+259 EVDTD
-270 LNHGSTS
+270 
-277 GSVKCSHFLG
+277 LG
-287 IGQQDWP
+287 VP
-294 YVINENYSNGQEL
+294 
-307 STGTV
+307 
-312 SGNGLPAKDFTFS
+312 
-325 TKVAARVTMQ
+325 TM
-335 ISNHGLPTIWEAQ
+335 WEAE
-348 QATAEGTT
+348 QATAESST

-388 STNIETALK
+388 STNIEAALK
-397 DVFTSIAGSIAI
+397 DAFTSIAGSISI

-415 VADTMGDKVQLVIK
+415 VADTMGDNVQLVFK
-429 ETAPIITTD
+429 DAAPIITTD
-438 ENVYNNGDAD
+438 MAVYAAGNAD
-448 IYISQGTASYDSAA
+448 VYISQGTASYDSVA

-475 DKPVMKYRVSIKSGY
+475 DKPVMKYRVTIKSGY
-490 NPPTGE
+490 NPSTGE

-514 DAEAEF
+514 NAEAEF

-534 HWYQVNEQGQPVN
+534 HWYQVNEKGLPVN

-557 LANQVRPAEYH
+557 LANQVQPAEYH
-568 SADGSTGL
+568 SVNGSTGL
-576 RYNTPYTVAHE
+576 RYNTPYTVDHKI
-587 LFDGYTY
+587 FDGYTY

-600 NDSSLTEGS
+600 NDGSLTEGS

-617 VSSNQDLW
+617 ANSNQDLW

-654 DLTAQV
+654 NLTAQV

-674 CGAGSVQS
+674 CGADSVQS

-705 SNVYLAPRNYNVWQ
+705 SDVYLAPRNYNVWQ

-750 LSGGSSYVS
+750 LSGSSSYLS
-759 EKDGASI
+759 EKDGTSI

-862 AEPTGSACTVV
+862 AKTTGSACTVV

-878 TIHFAETYSLDAA
+878 TIRFAETYSLDAA

-899 EPEPETVT
+899 EPEPKTVT
-907 LTLHEGTSTRSIT
+907 LTLHEGTDTRTLT

-950 TPADLSNVQEDRT
+950 TPADLSNVQENRT

-1019 RFRVFTAQMVFGRCV
+1019 RFRVFTAQMVFGRSV

-1040 MTMPYSLQGLQL
+1040 MTMPYSLQGLQR

>member
-10 ALLIV
+10 ALLTV

-84 MYPSETSKE
+84 MYDNS
-93 DRMTKTKAAA
+93 RMAKTKAAA

-112 EDSTTRIALVVYNLK
+112 EESTTRIALVVYNLN
-127 ETHTGFYAYANRA
+127 ETHTGFYTYENKA
-140 ALKQQINAIEQ
+140 ALKHQIDAIAKSRPEKL
-151 NEDEGGTFTQLGL
+151 GGTFTQLGL

-182 IVLLSDGEPTM
+182 IVLLSDGEPTK
-193 AYRVSQVAADISF
+193 AYEFVAKNPTYTGCESWHIISGHHGGTF
-206 DGFNIDVKSNCGEFS
+206 KAETFEPNYSLTLGDGRTNDFGTYSYNAIARSVICDKGVKSDIDCNYYKDS
-221 SSHKTPDL
+221 SGNW
-229 SVSVNYKAGTPE
+229 VY
-241 IVSCDYTQ
+241 
-249 TVGDGTSTTN
+249 TTN
-259 SYSVSSTINTA
+259 KVGTD
-270 LNHGSTS
+270 
-277 GSVKCSHFLG
+277 LG
-287 IGQQDWP
+287 VP
-294 YVINENYSNGQEL
+294 
-307 STGTV
+307 
-312 SGNGLPAKDFTFS
+312 
-325 TKVAARVTMQ
+325 TM
-335 ISNHGLPTIWEAQ
+335 WEAE

-397 DVFTSIAGSIAI
+397 DAFTSIAGSISI

-415 VADTMGDKVQLVIK
+415 VADTMGDKVQLVFK
-429 ETAPIITTD
+429 DAAPIITTD
-438 ENVYNNGDAD
+438 MAVYAAGNAD
-448 IYISQGTASYDSAA
+448 VYISQGTASYDSAA

-475 DKPVMKYRVSIKSGY
+475 DKPVMKYRVTIKSGY
-490 NPPTGE
+490 NPSTGE

-503 ATFSYIDYLGR
+503 AIFSYIDYLGR
-514 DAEAEF
+514 NAEAEF

-534 HWYQVNEQGQPVN
+534 HWYQVNEKGLPVN

-557 LANQVRPAEYH
+557 LAHQVQPAEYH
-568 SADGSTGL
+568 SVNGSTGL
-576 RYNTPYTVAHE
+576 RYNTPYTVDHKI
-587 LFDGYTY
+587 FDGYTY

-600 NDSSLTEGS
+600 NDGSLTEGD

-667 GAFSAEA
+667 GTFSAEA
-674 CGAGSVQS
+674 CGADSVQS

-705 SNVYLAPRNYNVWQ
+705 SDVYLAPRNYNVWQ

-775 GSKLYQQ
+775 NGTLYQQ
-782 LFVRDGS
+782 LFVRNGI
-789 LNATEGIEA
+789 LNATEGLEA

-862 AEPTGSACTVV
+862 AETTGSACKVV

-878 TIHFAETYSLDAA
+878 TIRFAGAYSLDAT

-899 EPEPETVT
+899 EPEPKTVT

-920 VLTGDQRG
+920 VPTGDQRG

-950 TPADLSNVQEDRT
+950 TPADLSNVQENRT

-1019 RFRVFTAQMVFGRCV
+1019 RFRVFTAQMVFGRSV

-1040 MTMPYSLQGLQL
+1040 MTMPYSLQGLQR